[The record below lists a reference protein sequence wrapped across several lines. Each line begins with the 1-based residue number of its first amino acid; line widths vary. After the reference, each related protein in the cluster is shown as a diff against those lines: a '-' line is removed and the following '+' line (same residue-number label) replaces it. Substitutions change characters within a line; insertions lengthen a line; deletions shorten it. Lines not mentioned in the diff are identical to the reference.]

1 MTGFASPIFHR
12 INASML
18 SLFSFVLPF
27 FCLAMGMLKQGQHQC
42 RAAGRFATEY
52 LVQFIRLVPSTV
64 CLAMGLLFFSA
75 AGAMAWEPG
84 PDNYI
89 PVADAGPDRV
99 VRPGA
104 KVKLDGRNSI
114 TRRSGG
120 LNYSWARTGG
130 TPGASVALKRANRKR
145 PKFVADRLVAGDDDV
160 IHIFTLT
167 VRDTSGT
174 AATDTV
180 TITVDAPEIQNFP
193 PVANAGQD
201 QRVASGVVVQLDGR
215 NSSDNEGEIASWS
228 WRRTGG
234 TFGKS
239 VIMTNANTARPRFI
253 ADILPAGA
261 DDVVHVFTLTVTDH
275 DGAVDTDWVWVRVNA
290 PEAPNL
296 PPVANAG
303 PDQVVVSGDTVTLNA
318 SRSSDREGPVSYLW
332 EYSGGTGNGVSMKGT
347 ETWSIISF
355 NTMILPP
362 GAADITYNFTLTVTD
377 NQGLTDTDTVTITA
391 TAPPFPAPVA
401 NAGPDLRVESG
412 DRVTL
417 DGTDSS
423 GGNRSLNYAWARTGG
438 TRGGTVTMTGA
449 NTALATFTAD
459 ILTPGAEDVIHV
471 FTLTVTDNVGA
482 SHADTIM
489 ITVEAPEVPNL
500 PPVANAGQDQIVVS
514 GTTVQLD
521 GSNSSDTDGTI
532 ASWSW
537 ARTGGTRGGTVTM
550 TGANTARPTFIADT
564 LSPGARNITHVF
576 TLRVTDSAGGID
588 TDMVTVTVDA
598 PNLPPVA
605 NAGPDQSV
613 ASGDTVT
620 LNGSGSS
627 DTDGTIASWSWRRT
641 GGTPGRSVVMTDANT
656 ARPHFTTD
664 ILFAGADD
672 VIHGFTLTVTDNN
685 GAINTDWIW
694 ITVKAP
700 TSAPPPYAHA
710 GLDQLVASGATVRLD
725 GRNST
730 TYRNG
735 DLKYSWERTSGT
747 IGSSVELIHAN
758 KKRPTFTAN
767 TLVVGGTDVTHI
779 FTLTVTDSSGA
790 TATDTVTITVDA
802 PNARPV
808 ADPGSDR
815 TVDSGERVTLDGRG
829 TDVDGTIV
837 EYSWSWWTPRQG
849 CTVPLTISGY
859 NSRQLSFT
867 AHVLEPGDD
876 NIVYCLFLRVVDN
889 EDQNSFW
896 KRVNITV
903 NAPNAI
909 PVANAGPDQTVTS
922 GAIVTL
928 DGTGSE
934 DNDGTIAS
942 YTWLRTGGTGNVGVT
957 LGGANTVL
965 PSFTADILAPGAD
978 SVTHIF
984 TLTVI
989 DDSGESTTD
998 TVTIT
1003 VDAPNLPPVANAG
1016 PNQVV
1021 AYGTT
1026 VRLTGVGTDND
1037 GEIASYSWA
1046 RTGGTGGPVTLIN
1059 ANTAQASFT
1068 PNAMAIGA
1076 SGETY
1081 TFTITITDDDGAT
1094 ATDIVTI
1101 TVQSP
1106 FATPVANAGQ
1116 DQSVY
1121 SGATVTLD
1129 GLGSTVDRRRNI
1141 VSYAWLRTG
1150 GTSNVGVT
1158 LIDANTALPSFITNT
1173 LAIGADNVTHVFT
1186 LTVSD
1191 DAGETD
1197 TDTVTITIVAPFAA
1211 PVADAG
1217 EYQSVLS
1224 GTKVTLDGSDSTVD
1238 PSRTIRSWSWTRTG
1252 GTGIDTVALTDANT
1266 ARPNFIADTLTPGA
1280 TNVFHVFT
1288 LKVTDSTGRTDTDT
1302 VTVLIESP
1310 FELPVASAGKDQVFN
1325 GYPYNMTILYLNGT
1339 RSTHD
1344 RRGHLTYAWARTGG
1358 IENHYVSLHDA
1369 NKAKAYIHFDRAP
1382 KGNQDAVHEFTLTVT
1397 DHLGRTSTDTMTITR
1412 PSPARYVIAKAGD
1425 AQYVHSGS
1433 TVTLDGSRT
1442 NHRRQLR
1449 ITSWAWE
1456 EITGS
1461 GHPVTLNNAN
1471 TARPTFTAD
1480 LLAPGDS
1487 PVIRSFS
1494 LTVTDRYGYTD
1505 TDTVRVTI
1513 VSPFENPVANA
1524 GPDQTVISG
1533 ALVSLNG
1540 EGSTFDRRS
1549 TLHSYNWE
1557 QTDGTGSPVTLTNA
1571 NTANPTFIADTLTPG
1586 APDVTHI
1593 FILTVKDST
1602 YNTSTDTVTIT
1613 VQTPFAFPV
1622 ADAGKDQSVPSG
1634 TKVTLD
1640 GNGST
1645 VDSSRTIESWSWTRT
1660 GGTGVHAVSLTDANT
1675 AIPTFIANTLT
1686 PGAKNI
1692 THVFTLSVTD
1702 SAGETDTDTVTIT
1715 VESPFAPTVAHAG
1728 NDQEVLSG
1736 TTVILDGSGSTT
1748 DYRSTGTTTNPHGV
1762 LKYAWARTGGTTG
1775 GSVTLNNASAERPVF
1790 TADSLDAGS
1799 NDVIHIF
1806 TLTVTDEVGGRDTD
1820 TVTITVEAPEAPN
1833 LPPVADAGPDQVV
1846 ASGETHILD
1855 GSGSTDIDGLVTGYH
1870 WWRTGGNHAGWYMG
1884 TVNPPTSGPLW
1895 YIYGGETLK
1904 PGAADLIHEF
1914 NLRVI
1919 DDDGAWSEVDT
1930 VTITTISPFA
1940 APVANAGSDRT
1951 VAAGM
1956 EVILDGT
1963 GSTVDRRRSII
1974 SYNWIRTGGTGGES
1988 IVLTG
1993 ANTARLSFTNNALD
2007 AGADDVT
2014 HVFALTVTDNAGN
2027 SDTDT
2032 VTITV
2037 EAPEVPNLPPVA
2049 NAGQDQIVVSGTT
2062 VQLDGSNSSDTD
2074 GTIAS
2079 WSWTRTGGTG
2089 VHAVALTG
2097 ANTAR
2102 PTFIADTLSPGARNV
2117 THAFTLRVTDSAG
2130 GINTDTVTITVES
2143 PFAPTVAHAGNDQEV
2158 LSGTTVILDGSGSTV
2173 DRHAMIS
2180 YAWVRTGGTQNK
2192 TVALTD
2198 AATAQPSFTAETL
2211 NRGDA
2216 DVTHIFTLTVTDDL
2230 DDSPAD
2236 TDTVTVTV
2244 TAPQFGPLAAN
2255 AGPDRN
2261 VVSGT
2266 QVTLEGSGTATGSG
2280 RVVTYAWT
2288 QTGGDA
2294 ATVTLSDTTVLD
2306 PSFTAQALNR
2316 GDADVTYIFT
2326 LTVRDNKDTPE
2337 ATDMVTI
2344 TVTSPFAAP
2353 VANAGPDQ
2361 TVPSGATVRL
2371 DGRGSTPGTGVTIAF
2386 YDWRS
2391 NWNNPVC
2398 AVPLPLIEPNSAR
2411 PSFTAPTLK
2420 AGDADVIYCFS
2431 LQIEDTG
2438 EDGSDWDDVRVTVTA
2453 PPFPDLEAEAG
2464 PDRNVVSGTQV
2475 TLEGSGTATGSG
2487 RVVTYAWTQTGGDA
2501 ATVTLSDTTVLDPSF
2516 TAQTLNPGD
2525 ADVTYEFTLT
2535 VRDNTVRDN
2544 TVRDNRD
2551 NKDTPEATDMVT
2563 ITVTSPFAAPVANA
2577 GDDQDDVASG
2587 TTVILDGSGST
2598 VDRRAMISYA
2608 WVRTGGTSGASV
2620 LLNDASTALPRFTAD
2635 TLVPGADDVTHVFT
2649 LTVTDEAGETGTD
2662 TVTITVVAPPFDNLI
2677 AIGGTNRLVDSGEV
2691 VLLDGTGSTLTGGGR
2706 VVTYLWT
2713 RTGGTGDS
2721 SVAPSNPTLLQ
2732 TTFTAETLNPGDAS
2746 VTHEFTLRVMDNKD
2760 SATPTYAVTFTVK
2773 APNLPPVANA
2783 GPDLV
2788 VAPGEIFTLD
2798 GSRSTDNDGSIVSYR
2813 WWHIIY
2819 VSSSDSSKLLPLGN
2833 TSTINLTAET
2843 IEPGPYHK
2851 TYETYLLQVVDD
2863 DGVWSNLDAVR
2874 VTVTDPF
2881 EAPIANAGPDQV
2893 VASGATVTLDGS
2905 GSTHDH
2911 RRSVSY
2917 SWEQTDE
2924 SGGSVSLTGAS
2935 TATPGFTANTLAPGA
2950 NDVVHVFTLTVT
2962 DEAGETG
2969 TDIVTITVVAPFAA
2983 PVANAG
2989 DDQSVLSGAEVTLDG
3004 SGSTHDHRRN
3014 ISYSWE
3020 QTDKSGGSV
3029 PLTGAS
3035 TATPG
3040 FTANTLAPGAN
3051 DVVHVFT
3058 LTVTDE
3064 AGETDTDTVTVT
3076 VESPNQPPVANAGP
3090 DLVVAP
3096 GEIFTLDGSRS
3107 TDNDGSIVSYR
3118 WWHVTYVSSSDSSE
3132 LLSLGNTPTIN
3143 LTAKTIEPVPYHKTY
3158 ETYLLQVVDDDGVW
3172 SDIDPVRVTVI
3183 EPFEVPIANAGPD
3196 QVVASGA
3203 TVTLDGSGSTHD
3215 HRRSVSYS
3223 WEQTDESGGSVSLTG
3238 ASTATPGFT
3247 ANTLAPG
3254 ANDVVHIFTLTVTDE
3269 AGETGTDTVTIT
3281 VVAPFAAPVA
3291 NAGDDRSVLSGAEV
3305 TLDGSGSIH
3314 DHRRSVSYSW
3324 EQTDGSG
3331 SLVLLTGANTATPGF
3346 TANTLAPGANNET
3359 YVFTLTVTD
3368 NAGVAN
3374 TDTVRVTVFSPF
3386 EDPVANAGPDQTVI
3400 SGASVSLN
3408 GEGSTF
3414 DRRSTLHSYNWEQM
3428 DGTVSPVTLI
3438 NANTANPTFI
3448 ADTLTP
3454 GAPDVTRIFILTIK
3468 DSTYN
3473 TSTDM
3478 VTITVQTPFAF
3489 PVANAGPDQEVDSGV
3504 IVFLDGSRS
3513 TTGHRSIGTTTD
3525 SDNILNYA
3533 WTRTGGTGDA
3543 SVLLSNASTAL
3554 PSFTADTLFPGADD
3568 VIHIF
3573 TLTVT
3578 NETGH
3583 SNTDTMTV
3591 TVQSP
3596 FVAPIADAGQDLTVA
3611 SGAMVHLGGSGS
3623 TDRDGI
3629 ITYSWARTG
3638 GTSSGASIVL
3648 NDASIALPSFI
3659 ADTLFP
3665 GEDDVI
3671 HIFTLTVT
3679 NEAGHSD
3686 TDTMTVTVQ
3695 SPFVAPVANAGP
3707 DQTVFPGTVV
3717 SLDGSGSTADFR
3729 ARPNYAW
3736 TRTGGTVNVDVNLS
3750 DANTTQTDFTVAP
3763 LENGM
3768 KHATHVFTLTVTD
3781 NETGEISTDTV
3792 TITVESPLVANAGTD
3807 QLVLN
3812 GDIVVLDSSGSA
3824 DRNGTI
3830 ESYAWNRIGGTS
3842 THVPSFS
3849 VFDPGTLIF
3858 KAEPLTGGDAD
3869 VTHIFELTVTNNTGQ
3884 TDTDTVTITVTSG
3897 FGAPVANAGDDQ
3909 VVHSGE
3915 IVYLDASGSLG
3926 LNDDLMTYAWTN
3938 MNETE
3943 DSIILTGADTAQP
3956 SFKANML
3963 DAGSPDVTHV
3973 FSLTVTNGAG
3983 VESEAETMTVTVM
3996 APDVTEDVSETA
4008 QQAAAA
4014 TKVDILVS
4022 APEMTVQEGG
4032 SAAYRVKLGQSPGQ
4046 KVMVEAFSA
4055 HKDITLEQQR
4065 FAFTAENWNE
4075 WQDVKVNTVAD
4086 FDTEKDRAKIE
4097 HRFVTKGMTS
4107 GQSGTITVTLREID
4121 PILSPVGDYLAS
4133 RATAL
4138 LNNQPGLS
4146 DFLKRDETTSD
4157 ENNEFALHATNDRL
4171 TMNGGFIRN
4180 GTWGEITGSYTNSET
4195 GDTKS
4200 VLASFG
4206 VHRKF
4211 SENLLAG
4218 AMLQFDLGDHELP
4231 DQTGAIDGTGWLVGP
4246 YFATRHNSHPLHFEG
4261 RLLYGQSSNDIRFID
4276 RNLGTRTGSFDT
4288 TRMLAQLRME
4298 GEIALTD
4305 RENGSQLL
4313 PYVDAGW
4320 VEEKA
4325 AAFTDTTGNRVPG
4338 QKVSTGQLE
4347 LGSNLRMPVAM
4358 NHGAMTL
4365 TGGLGVIWS
4374 NTKGQH
4380 ITSDTQGRGRGEIG
4394 FSYDLNENVQID
4406 FESFYDGIGTSD
4418 YESYGLSLRAEMK
4431 F

>member
-18 SLFSFVLPF
+18 SLLSFALPF
-27 FCLAMGMLKQGQHQC
+27 FCLAMGMLKQCQYQC

-52 LVQFIRLVPSTV
+52 LVQLIRLVPIRLVPSTV

-130 TPGASVALKRANRKR
+130 TPGASVTLKRANRKR

-160 IHIFTLT
+160 IHTFTLT

-239 VIMTNANTARPRFI
+239 VVMTNANTARPRFI

-261 DDVVHVFTLTVTDH
+261 GDVFHLFTLTVTDH

-318 SRSSDREGPVSYLW
+318 SRSSDREGPVSYFW

-347 ETWSIISF
+347 ETWSIITF

-438 TRGGTVTMTGA
+438 TRGGTVALNGA
-449 NTALATFTAD
+449 NTALTTFTAD

-471 FTLTVTDNVGA
+471 FTLTVTDVVGA
-482 SHADTIM
+482 SHADTVT

-588 TDMVTVTVDA
+588 TDTVTVTVDA

-790 TATDTVTITVDA
+790 TGTDTVTITVDA

-815 TVDSGERVTLDGRG
+815 TVDSGERITLIASG
-829 TDVDGTIV
+829 TDVDGTV
-837 EYSWSWWTPRQG
+837 DEYLWSWWTPRQG

-942 YTWLRTGGTGNVGVT
+942 YAWLRTGGTGNVGVT
-957 LGGANTVL
+957 LDGANTVL

-1076 SGETY
+1076 SDEIY

-1224 GTKVTLDGSDSTVD
+1224 GTKVTLDGRDSTVD

-1288 LKVTDSTGRTDTDT
+1288 LKVTDSAGRTDTDT

-1397 DHLGRTSTDTMTITR
+1397 DHLGRTSTDTVTITR
-1412 PSPARYVIAKAGD
+1412 PSPARYVIARAGD

-1487 PVIRSFS
+1487 PVTRRFS
-1494 LTVTDRYGYTD
+1494 LTVTDEDGYT
-1505 TDTVRVTI
+1505 
-1513 VSPFENPVANA
+1513 
-1524 GPDQTVISG
+1524 G
-1533 ALVSLNG
+1533 
-1540 EGSTFDRRS
+1540 
-1549 TLHSYNWE
+1549 
-1557 QTDGTGSPVTLTNA
+1557 
-1571 NTANPTFIADTLTPG
+1571 
-1586 APDVTHI
+1586 
-1593 FILTVKDST
+1593 
-1602 YNTSTDTVTIT
+1602 TDTVTVT
-1613 VQTPFAFPV
+1613 VTAPPFAAPV
-1622 ADAGKDQSVPSG
+1622 ADAGEDQSVPSG

-1640 GNGST
+1640 GSDST
-1645 VDSSRTIESWSWTRT
+1645 VDSSRTIRSWSWTRT
-1660 GGTGVHAVSLTDANT
+1660 GGTGVHAVALTNANT
-1675 AIPTFIANTLT
+1675 ATPTFTANSLA
-1686 PGAKNI
+1686 PGTKNI
-1692 THVFTLSVTD
+1692 THVFTLSMTD
-1702 SAGETDTDTVTIT
+1702 SAGATDTDTVTVT

-1799 NDVIHIF
+1799 DNVIHVF
-1806 TLTVTDEVGGRDTD
+1806 TLTVTDEVGGTDTD
-1820 TVTITVEAPEAPN
+1820 TVTITVTAP
-1833 LPPVADAGPDQVV
+1833 
-1846 ASGETHILD
+1846 S
-1855 GSGSTDIDGLVTGYH
+1855 
-1870 WWRTGGNHAGWYMG
+1870 
-1884 TVNPPTSGPLW
+1884 
-1895 YIYGGETLK
+1895 
-1904 PGAADLIHEF
+1904 F
-1914 NLRVI
+1914 VI
-1919 DDDGAWSEVDT
+1919 
-1930 VTITTISPFA
+1930 
-1940 APVANAGSDRT
+1940 PVANAGPDRT

-1963 GSTVDRRRSII
+1963 GSTVDHHGTIM
-1974 SYNWIRTGGTGGES
+1974 SYAWKRTGGTS
-1988 IVLTG
+1988 VDTVFLTG
-1993 ANTARLSFTNNALD
+1993 ANTISPVFTADALD
-2007 AGADDVT
+2007 AEAADVT
-2014 HVFALTVTDNAGN
+2014 HVFELTVTNNVGN
-2027 SDTDT
+2027 FDTDT

-2037 EAPEVPNLPPVA
+2037 KAPEYHNPRPVPNAGPDQVVASGATVQLDGSGSLGGVGSLAYTWNHYNSVVLNNPNTAYPSFTAPTLPIDTINDVIYVFYLAVTDDLGQKSRYDTVLIQVKAPGNPNYWYAHPNLPPVA
-2049 NAGQDQIVVSGTT
+2049 NAGPDQVVASGAT
-2062 VQLDGSNSSDTD
+2062 VQLDGSGSSDDWDSLGYGLSLDWGARTSGIIGNSIVLSPRFSAVRPSFEAEVLAPGAAD
-2074 GTIAS
+2074 VTHTFILTVRDRQGAVDSDMMTVTIVAPFAAPPVADAGLDQVVDSGEIVSLDGSRSTTGHRSIGTITGPDNILNYAWTRTGGTSGASVLLNDASTALPSFTADTLVPDADNVIHVFTLTVTNEAGETDTDIVKITVIAPIAEPVANAGDDQLVSSGAEVTLDGNDSTVDSSRTIRS

-2089 VHAVALTG
+2089 VHTVALTN
-2097 ANTAR
+2097 ANTAT
-2102 PTFIADTLSPGARNV
+2102 PTFTANSLAPGTKNITHVFTLSVRDSGGE
-2117 THAFTLRVTDSAG
+2117 TD
-2130 GINTDTVTITVES
+2130 TDTVTITVES

-2158 LSGTTVILDGSGSTV
+2158 LSGTTVILDGSGSTTDYRNTGTTTNPHGV
-2173 DRHAMIS
+2173 LK
-2180 YAWVRTGGTQNK
+2180 YAWARTGGTTGGSVTLNNANAERP
-2192 TVALTD
+2192 V
-2198 AATAQPSFTAETL
+2198 FTADSL
-2211 NRGDA
+2211 DA
-2216 DVTHIFTLTVTDDL
+2216 GSDDVIHIFTLTVTDK
-2230 DDSPAD
+2230 
-2236 TDTVTVTV
+2236 V
-2244 TAPQFGPLAAN
+2244 
-2255 AGPDRN
+2255 
-2261 VVSGT
+2261 
-2266 QVTLEGSGTATGSG
+2266 
-2280 RVVTYAWT
+2280 
-2288 QTGGDA
+2288 
-2294 ATVTLSDTTVLD
+2294 
-2306 PSFTAQALNR
+2306 
-2316 GDADVTYIFT
+2316 
-2326 LTVRDNKDTPE
+2326 
-2337 ATDMVTI
+2337 
-2344 TVTSPFAAP
+2344 
-2353 VANAGPDQ
+2353 
-2361 TVPSGATVRL
+2361 
-2371 DGRGSTPGTGVTIAF
+2371 
-2386 YDWRS
+2386 
-2391 NWNNPVC
+2391 
-2398 AVPLPLIEPNSAR
+2398 
-2411 PSFTAPTLK
+2411 
-2420 AGDADVIYCFS
+2420 
-2431 LQIEDTG
+2431 
-2438 EDGSDWDDVRVTVTA
+2438 
-2453 PPFPDLEAEAG
+2453 
-2464 PDRNVVSGTQV
+2464 
-2475 TLEGSGTATGSG
+2475 
-2487 RVVTYAWTQTGGDA
+2487 
-2501 ATVTLSDTTVLDPSF
+2501 
-2516 TAQTLNPGD
+2516 
-2525 ADVTYEFTLT
+2525 
-2535 VRDNTVRDN
+2535 
-2544 TVRDNRD
+2544 
-2551 NKDTPEATDMVT
+2551 
-2563 ITVTSPFAAPVANA
+2563 
-2577 GDDQDDVASG
+2577 
-2587 TTVILDGSGST
+2587 
-2598 VDRRAMISYA
+2598 
-2608 WVRTGGTSGASV
+2608 
-2620 LLNDASTALPRFTAD
+2620 
-2635 TLVPGADDVTHVFT
+2635 
-2649 LTVTDEAGETGTD
+2649 
-2662 TVTITVVAPPFDNLI
+2662 
-2677 AIGGTNRLVDSGEV
+2677 
-2691 VLLDGTGSTLTGGGR
+2691 GGR
-2706 VVTYLWT
+2706 
-2713 RTGGTGDS
+2713 
-2721 SVAPSNPTLLQ
+2721 
-2732 TTFTAETLNPGDAS
+2732 
-2746 VTHEFTLRVMDNKD
+2746 
-2760 SATPTYAVTFTVK
+2760 
-2773 APNLPPVANA
+2773 
-2783 GPDLV
+2783 
-2788 VAPGEIFTLD
+2788 
-2798 GSRSTDNDGSIVSYR
+2798 
-2813 WWHIIY
+2813 
-2819 VSSSDSSKLLPLGN
+2819 
-2833 TSTINLTAET
+2833 
-2843 IEPGPYHK
+2843 
-2851 TYETYLLQVVDD
+2851 
-2863 DGVWSNLDAVR
+2863 
-2874 VTVTDPF
+2874 
-2881 EAPIANAGPDQV
+2881 
-2893 VASGATVTLDGS
+2893 
-2905 GSTHDH
+2905 
-2911 RRSVSY
+2911 
-2917 SWEQTDE
+2917 
-2924 SGGSVSLTGAS
+2924 
-2935 TATPGFTANTLAPGA
+2935 
-2950 NDVVHVFTLTVT
+2950 
-2962 DEAGETG
+2962 
-2969 TDIVTITVVAPFAA
+2969 
-2983 PVANAG
+2983 
-2989 DDQSVLSGAEVTLDG
+2989 
-3004 SGSTHDHRRN
+3004 
-3014 ISYSWE
+3014 
-3020 QTDKSGGSV
+3020 
-3029 PLTGAS
+3029 
-3035 TATPG
+3035 
-3040 FTANTLAPGAN
+3040 
-3051 DVVHVFT
+3051 
-3058 LTVTDE
+3058 
-3064 AGETDTDTVTVT
+3064 DTDTVTVT

-3096 GEIFTLDGSRS
+3096 GEIFTLDGSGS
-3107 TDNDGSIVSYR
+3107 TDSDGSIVSYR
-3118 WWHVTYVSSSDSSE
+3118 WWQVTYVSSSDSSE

-3158 ETYLLQVVDDDGVW
+3158 ETYLLQVADDDGVW
-3172 SDIDPVRVTVI
+3172 SDIDSVRVTVI

-3269 AGETGTDTVTIT
+3269 AGETDTDTVTVTVESPNQLPVANAGPDLVVAPGETFTLDGSGSTDSDGSITGYYWWHYTYISSSDNWKFRYLGFSRTPTWNLTAETPESNPADKTYYHLRVVDDDGDLSRFDAVRVTVIEPFEVPIANAGPDQVVASGATVTLDGSGSTHDHRKSVSYNWEQTDESGGSVSLTGASTATPGFTANTLAPGANDVVHVFTLTVTDETGETGTDTVTIT

-3291 NAGDDRSVLSGAEV
+3291 NAGDDRSVLSGAEI
-3305 TLDGSGSIH
+3305 TLDGSGSTH
-3314 DHRRSVSYSW
+3314 DHRRNISYSW

-3331 SLVLLTGANTATPGF
+3331 GSVLLTGANTATPGF

-3596 FVAPIADAGQDLTVA
+3596 FVAPIADAGPDLTVA

-3638 GTSSGASIVL
+3638 GTSSGASVVL

-3659 ADTLFP
+3659 TDTLFP
-3665 GEDDVI
+3665 GADDVI

-3750 DANTTQTDFTVAP
+3750 DANTIQTDFTVAP

-3781 NETGEISTDTV
+3781 NETGGISTDTV

-3915 IVYLDASGSLG
+3915 IVYLDASGSLD

-3956 SFKANML
+3956 SFKANTL
-3963 DAGSPDVTHV
+3963 AAGSPDVTHV

-4065 FAFTAENWNE
+4065 FAFTTENWNE

-4146 DFLKRDETTSD
+4146 DFLKRDETASD

-4246 YFATRHNSHPLHFEG
+4246 YFAARHNSHPLHFEG

-4276 RNLGTRTGSFDT
+4276 RKLGTRTGSFDT

>member
-18 SLFSFVLPF
+18 SFALPF
-27 FCLAMGMLKQGQHQC
+27 FCLAMGMLKQCQYQC

-52 LVQFIRLVPSTV
+52 LVQLIRLVPIRLVPSTV

-239 VIMTNANTARPRFI
+239 VLMTNANTARPRFI

-275 DGAVDTDWVWVRVNA
+275 DGAIDTDWVWVRVNA

-318 SRSSDREGPVSYLW
+318 SRSSDRDGPVSYFWEYSGGTGNGVSMKGTETWSIISFNTMILPPGAADITYNFTLTVTDNQGLTDTDTVTITATAPPFPAPVANAGPDLRVESGDRVTLDGTDSSGGNRSLNYAWARTGGTRGGSVTMTGANTALPTFTADILTPDAEDVIHVFTLTVTDVVGASHADTVTITVEAPEAPNLPPVANAGPDQVVVSGDIVTLNGSRSSDRDGPVSYLW

-438 TRGGTVTMTGA
+438 TRGGSVTMTGA
-449 NTALATFTAD
+449 NTALPTFTAD

-471 FTLTVTDNVGA
+471 FTLTVTDDVGV
-482 SHADTIM
+482 SHADTVT
-489 ITVEAPEVPNL
+489 ITVEAPEAQNL
-500 PPVANAGQDQIVVS
+500 PPVADAGPDQVVAS
-514 GTTVQLD
+514 GETHILD
-521 GSNSSDTDGTI
+521 GSGSTDIDGLVTGYH
-532 ASWSW
+532 WW
-537 ARTGGTRGGTVTM
+537 RTGGNHAGWYMGTV
-550 TGANTARPTFIADT
+550 NPPTSGPLWYIYGGET
-564 LSPGARNITHVF
+564 LKPGAADLIHEFN
-576 TLRVTDSAGGID
+576 LRVID
-588 TDMVTVTVDA
+588 DDGAWSEVDTVTITTISPFA
-598 PNLPPVA
+598 APVA
-605 NAGPDQSV
+605 NAG
-613 ASGDTVT
+613 
-620 LNGSGSS
+620 
-627 DTDGTIASWSWRRT
+627 
-641 GGTPGRSVVMTDANT
+641 
-656 ARPHFTTD
+656 
-664 ILFAGADD
+664 
-672 VIHGFTLTVTDNN
+672 
-685 GAINTDWIW
+685 
-694 ITVKAP
+694 
-700 TSAPPPYAHA
+700 
-710 GLDQLVASGATVRLD
+710 
-725 GRNST
+725 
-730 TYRNG
+730 
-735 DLKYSWERTSGT
+735 
-747 IGSSVELIHAN
+747 
-758 KKRPTFTAN
+758 
-767 TLVVGGTDVTHI
+767 
-779 FTLTVTDSSGA
+779 
-790 TATDTVTITVDA
+790 
-802 PNARPV
+802 
-808 ADPGSDR
+808 SDR
-815 TVDSGERVTLDGRG
+815 TV
-829 TDVDGTIV
+829 
-837 EYSWSWWTPRQG
+837 
-849 CTVPLTISGY
+849 
-859 NSRQLSFT
+859 
-867 AHVLEPGDD
+867 A
-876 NIVYCLFLRVVDN
+876 
-889 EDQNSFW
+889 
-896 KRVNITV
+896 
-903 NAPNAI
+903 
-909 PVANAGPDQTVTS
+909 AGMEV
-922 GAIVTL
+922 IL
-928 DGTGSE
+928 DGT
-934 DNDGTIAS
+934 
-942 YTWLRTGGTGNVGVT
+942 
-957 LGGANTVL
+957 
-965 PSFTADILAPGAD
+965 
-978 SVTHIF
+978 
-984 TLTVI
+984 
-989 DDSGESTTD
+989 
-998 TVTIT
+998 
-1003 VDAPNLPPVANAG
+1003 
-1016 PNQVV
+1016 
-1021 AYGTT
+1021 
-1026 VRLTGVGTDND
+1026 
-1037 GEIASYSWA
+1037 
-1046 RTGGTGGPVTLIN
+1046 
-1059 ANTAQASFT
+1059 
-1068 PNAMAIGA
+1068 
-1076 SGETY
+1076 
-1081 TFTITITDDDGAT
+1081 
-1094 ATDIVTI
+1094 
-1101 TVQSP
+1101 
-1106 FATPVANAGQ
+1106 
-1116 DQSVY
+1116 
-1121 SGATVTLD
+1121 
-1129 GLGSTVDRRRNI
+1129 GSTVDRRRSI
-1141 VSYAWLRTG
+1141 ISYNW
-1150 GTSNVGVT
+1150 
-1158 LIDANTALPSFITNT
+1158 I
-1173 LAIGADNVTHVFT
+1173 
-1186 LTVSD
+1186 
-1191 DAGETD
+1191 
-1197 TDTVTITIVAPFAA
+1197 
-1211 PVADAG
+1211 
-1217 EYQSVLS
+1217 
-1224 GTKVTLDGSDSTVD
+1224 
-1238 PSRTIRSWSWTRTG
+1238 RTG
-1252 GTGIDTVALTDANT
+1252 GTGGESIVLTGANT
-1266 ARPNFIADTLTPGA
+1266 ARLSFINNALDAGADDVT
-1280 TNVFHVFT
+1280 HVF
-1288 LKVTDSTGRTDTDT
+1288 
-1302 VTVLIESP
+1302 
-1310 FELPVASAGKDQVFN
+1310 A
-1325 GYPYNMTILYLNGT
+1325 
-1339 RSTHD
+1339 
-1344 RRGHLTYAWARTGG
+1344 
-1358 IENHYVSLHDA
+1358 
-1369 NKAKAYIHFDRAP
+1369 
-1382 KGNQDAVHEFTLTVT
+1382 LTVT
-1397 DHLGRTSTDTMTITR
+1397 D
-1412 PSPARYVIAKAGD
+1412 
-1425 AQYVHSGS
+1425 
-1433 TVTLDGSRT
+1433 
-1442 NHRRQLR
+1442 
-1449 ITSWAWE
+1449 
-1456 EITGS
+1456 
-1461 GHPVTLNNAN
+1461 
-1471 TARPTFTAD
+1471 
-1480 LLAPGDS
+1480 
-1487 PVIRSFS
+1487 
-1494 LTVTDRYGYTD
+1494 
-1505 TDTVRVTI
+1505 
-1513 VSPFENPVANA
+1513 NA
-1524 GPDQTVISG
+1524 GNS
-1533 ALVSLNG
+1533 
-1540 EGSTFDRRS
+1540 
-1549 TLHSYNWE
+1549 
-1557 QTDGTGSPVTLTNA
+1557 
-1571 NTANPTFIADTLTPG
+1571 
-1586 APDVTHI
+1586 
-1593 FILTVKDST
+1593 
-1602 YNTSTDTVTIT
+1602 
-1613 VQTPFAFPV
+1613 
-1622 ADAGKDQSVPSG
+1622 
-1634 TKVTLD
+1634 
-1640 GNGST
+1640 
-1645 VDSSRTIESWSWTRT
+1645 
-1660 GGTGVHAVSLTDANT
+1660 
-1675 AIPTFIANTLT
+1675 
-1686 PGAKNI
+1686 
-1692 THVFTLSVTD
+1692 
-1702 SAGETDTDTVTIT
+1702 
-1715 VESPFAPTVAHAG
+1715 
-1728 NDQEVLSG
+1728 
-1736 TTVILDGSGSTT
+1736 
-1748 DYRSTGTTTNPHGV
+1748 
-1762 LKYAWARTGGTTG
+1762 
-1775 GSVTLNNASAERPVF
+1775 
-1790 TADSLDAGS
+1790 
-1799 NDVIHIF
+1799 
-1806 TLTVTDEVGGRDTD
+1806 DTD

-1993 ANTARLSFTNNALD
+1993 ADTARLSFTNNALD

-2117 THAFTLRVTDSAG
+2117 THVFTLRVTDSAG
-2130 GINTDTVTITVES
+2130 GIDTDTVTITVES

-2158 LSGTTVILDGSGSTV
+2158 L
-2173 DRHAMIS
+2173 
-2180 YAWVRTGGTQNK
+2180 
-2192 TVALTD
+2192 
-2198 AATAQPSFTAETL
+2198 
-2211 NRGDA
+2211 
-2216 DVTHIFTLTVTDDL
+2216 
-2230 DDSPAD
+2230 
-2236 TDTVTVTV
+2236 
-2244 TAPQFGPLAAN
+2244 
-2255 AGPDRN
+2255 
-2261 VVSGT
+2261 
-2266 QVTLEGSGTATGSG
+2266 
-2280 RVVTYAWT
+2280 
-2288 QTGGDA
+2288 
-2294 ATVTLSDTTVLD
+2294 
-2306 PSFTAQALNR
+2306 
-2316 GDADVTYIFT
+2316 
-2326 LTVRDNKDTPE
+2326 
-2337 ATDMVTI
+2337 
-2344 TVTSPFAAP
+2344 
-2353 VANAGPDQ
+2353 
-2361 TVPSGATVRL
+2361 
-2371 DGRGSTPGTGVTIAF
+2371 
-2386 YDWRS
+2386 
-2391 NWNNPVC
+2391 
-2398 AVPLPLIEPNSAR
+2398 
-2411 PSFTAPTLK
+2411 
-2420 AGDADVIYCFS
+2420 
-2431 LQIEDTG
+2431 
-2438 EDGSDWDDVRVTVTA
+2438 
-2453 PPFPDLEAEAG
+2453 
-2464 PDRNVVSGTQV
+2464 
-2475 TLEGSGTATGSG
+2475 
-2487 RVVTYAWTQTGGDA
+2487 
-2501 ATVTLSDTTVLDPSF
+2501 
-2516 TAQTLNPGD
+2516 
-2525 ADVTYEFTLT
+2525 
-2535 VRDNTVRDN
+2535 
-2544 TVRDNRD
+2544 
-2551 NKDTPEATDMVT
+2551 
-2563 ITVTSPFAAPVANA
+2563 
-2577 GDDQDDVASG
+2577 SG

-2620 LLNDASTALPRFTAD
+2620 LLNDASTALPSFTAD

-2721 SVAPSNPTLLQ
+2721 SVAPSNPALLQ

-2813 WWHIIY
+2813 WWHITY

-2833 TSTINLTAET
+2833 TPTINLTAET

-2851 TYETYLLQVVDD
+2851 TYETYLLQVVDN

-2874 VTVTDPF
+2874 VTVIEPF

-2911 RRSVSY
+2911 RRSV
-2917 SWEQTDE
+2917 
-2924 SGGSVSLTGAS
+2924 
-2935 TATPGFTANTLAPGA
+2935 
-2950 NDVVHVFTLTVT
+2950 
-2962 DEAGETG
+2962 
-2969 TDIVTITVVAPFAA
+2969 
-2983 PVANAG
+2983 
-2989 DDQSVLSGAEVTLDG
+2989 
-3004 SGSTHDHRRN
+3004 
-3014 ISYSWE
+3014 SYSWE

-3118 WWHVTYVSSSDSSE
+3118 WWHITYVSSSDSSE
-3132 LLSLGNTPTIN
+3132 LLPLGNTPTIN
-3143 LTAKTIEPVPYHKTY
+3143 LTAETIEPGPYHKTY

-3172 SDIDPVRVTVI
+3172 SDYDAVRVTVI
-3183 EPFEVPIANAGPD
+3183 EPFEAPIANAGPD

-3223 WEQTDESGGSVSLTG
+3223 WEQTDESGGSVPLTG

-3254 ANDVVHIFTLTVTDE
+3254 ANDVVHVFTLTVTDE

-3314 DHRRSVSYSW
+3314 DYRRNISYSW

-3331 SLVLLTGANTATPGF
+3331 GLVLLTGANTATPGF
-3346 TANTLAPGANNET
+3346 TANRLAPGANNET

-3428 DGTVSPVTLI
+3428 DGTGSPVTLI

-3454 GAPDVTRIFILTIK
+3454 GAPDVTHIFILTIK

-3504 IVFLDGSRS
+3504 IVSLDGSRS
-3513 TTGHRSIGTTTD
+3513 TTGRRSIGTTTG

-3533 WTRTGGTGDA
+3533 WTRTGGTSGV

-3568 VIHIF
+3568 VTHIF

-3583 SNTDTMTV
+3583 SDTDTMIV
-3591 TVQSP
+3591 TVESP
-3596 FVAPIADAGQDLTVA
+3596 FMAPIADAGPDLTVA
-3611 SGAMVHLGGSGS
+3611 SGAMVHLDGSGS

-3638 GTSSGASIVL
+3638 GTGSGASVVL
-3648 NDASIALPSFI
+3648 SDASVALPRFT

-3665 GEDDVI
+3665 GVDDVT

-3679 NEAGHSD
+3679 NETGHSD
-3686 TDTMTVTVQ
+3686 TDTMIVTVQ

-3729 ARPNYAW
+3729 ARPNYTW
-3736 TRTGGTVNVDVNLS
+3736 TRTGGTVNVGVNLS
-3750 DANTTQTDFTVAP
+3750 DANTIQTDFTVAP

-3781 NETGEISTDTV
+3781 NETGGISTDIV
-3792 TITVESPLVANAGTD
+3792 TITVESPLVANAGKD

-3849 VFDPGTLIF
+3849 VFDPGALIF

-3926 LNDDLMTYAWTN
+3926 LNDDLITYAWTN

-3943 DSIILTGADTAQP
+3943 DSIILTGVDTAQP
-3956 SFKANML
+3956 SFKANTL
-3963 DAGSPDVTHV
+3963 VAGSPDVTHV

-4022 APEMTVQEGG
+4022 APEMTVQEGE
-4032 SAAYRVKLGQSPGQ
+4032 SATYQVKLDQSPGQ

-4086 FDTEKDRAKIE
+4086 FDTENDRAKIE

-4107 GQSGTITVTLREID
+4107 GQSGTITVTLHEID
-4121 PILSPVGDYLAS
+4121 PILSPVGNYLVS

-4171 TMNGGFIRN
+4171 TLNGGFIRN

-4218 AMLQFDLGDHELP
+4218 AMLQFDLADHELP

-4246 YFATRHNSHPLHFEG
+4246 YFAARHNSHPLHFEG

>member
-18 SLFSFVLPF
+18 SLLSFALPF
-27 FCLAMGMLKQGQHQC
+27 FCLAMGMLKQCQYQC
-42 RAAGRFATEY
+42 RAAGGFATEY
-52 LVQFIRLVPSTV
+52 LVQLIRLVPIRLVPSTV

-180 TITVDAPEIQNFP
+180 TITVDAPEIRNFP

-239 VIMTNANTARPRFI
+239 VVMTNANTARPRFI

-261 DDVVHVFTLTVTDH
+261 GDVFHLFTLTVTDH

-318 SRSSDREGPVSYLW
+318 SRSSDREGPVSYFW

-347 ETWSIISF
+347 ETWSIITF

-438 TRGGTVTMTGA
+438 TRGGTVALNGA
-449 NTALATFTAD
+449 NTALTTFTAD

-471 FTLTVTDNVGA
+471 FTLTVTDVVGA
-482 SHADTIM
+482 SHADTVTITVEAPEVPNLPPVANAGQDQIVVSGTTVQLDGSNSSDTDGTIASWSWARTGGTRGGTVTM
-489 ITVEAPEVPNL
+489 TGANTARPTFIADTLSPGTRNITHVFTLRVTDSAGGIDTDTVTVTVDAPNLPPVANAGPDQSVASGDTVTLNGSGSSDTDGTIASWSWARTGGTRGSTVTMTGANTARPTFIADTLSPGARNITHVFTLRVTDSAGGIDTDTVTVTVDATNLPPVANAGPDQSVASGDTVTLNGSGSSDTDGTIASWSWRRTGGTFGKSVVMTNANTARPRFIADILPAGAGDVFHLFTLTVTDHDGAVDTDWVWVRVNAPEAPNLPPVANAGPDQVVVSGDTVTLNASRSSDREGPVSYFWEYSGGTGNGVSMKGTETWSIITFNTMILPPGAADITYNFTLTVTDNQGLTDTDTVTITATAPPFPAPVANAGPDLRVESGDRVTLDGTDSSGGNRSLNYAWARTGGTRGGSVALNGANTALTTFTADILTPGAEDVIHVFTLTVTDVVGASHADTVTITVEAPEVPNL

-576 TLRVTDSAGGID
+576 TLRVTDSAG
-588 TDMVTVTVDA
+588 A
-598 PNLPPVA
+598 
-605 NAGPDQSV
+605 
-613 ASGDTVT
+613 
-620 LNGSGSS
+620 
-627 DTDGTIASWSWRRT
+627 
-641 GGTPGRSVVMTDANT
+641 
-656 ARPHFTTD
+656 
-664 ILFAGADD
+664 
-672 VIHGFTLTVTDNN
+672 
-685 GAINTDWIW
+685 
-694 ITVKAP
+694 
-700 TSAPPPYAHA
+700 
-710 GLDQLVASGATVRLD
+710 
-725 GRNST
+725 
-730 TYRNG
+730 
-735 DLKYSWERTSGT
+735 
-747 IGSSVELIHAN
+747 
-758 KKRPTFTAN
+758 
-767 TLVVGGTDVTHI
+767 
-779 FTLTVTDSSGA
+779 
-790 TATDTVTITVDA
+790 
-802 PNARPV
+802 
-808 ADPGSDR
+808 
-815 TVDSGERVTLDGRG
+815 
-829 TDVDGTIV
+829 
-837 EYSWSWWTPRQG
+837 
-849 CTVPLTISGY
+849 
-859 NSRQLSFT
+859 
-867 AHVLEPGDD
+867 
-876 NIVYCLFLRVVDN
+876 
-889 EDQNSFW
+889 
-896 KRVNITV
+896 
-903 NAPNAI
+903 
-909 PVANAGPDQTVTS
+909 
-922 GAIVTL
+922 
-928 DGTGSE
+928 
-934 DNDGTIAS
+934 
-942 YTWLRTGGTGNVGVT
+942 
-957 LGGANTVL
+957 
-965 PSFTADILAPGAD
+965 
-978 SVTHIF
+978 
-984 TLTVI
+984 
-989 DDSGESTTD
+989 
-998 TVTIT
+998 
-1003 VDAPNLPPVANAG
+1003 
-1016 PNQVV
+1016 
-1021 AYGTT
+1021 
-1026 VRLTGVGTDND
+1026 
-1037 GEIASYSWA
+1037 
-1046 RTGGTGGPVTLIN
+1046 
-1059 ANTAQASFT
+1059 
-1068 PNAMAIGA
+1068 
-1076 SGETY
+1076 
-1081 TFTITITDDDGAT
+1081 
-1094 ATDIVTI
+1094 
-1101 TVQSP
+1101 
-1106 FATPVANAGQ
+1106 
-1116 DQSVY
+1116 
-1121 SGATVTLD
+1121 
-1129 GLGSTVDRRRNI
+1129 
-1141 VSYAWLRTG
+1141 
-1150 GTSNVGVT
+1150 
-1158 LIDANTALPSFITNT
+1158 
-1173 LAIGADNVTHVFT
+1173 
-1186 LTVSD
+1186 
-1191 DAGETD
+1191 
-1197 TDTVTITIVAPFAA
+1197 
-1211 PVADAG
+1211 
-1217 EYQSVLS
+1217 
-1224 GTKVTLDGSDSTVD
+1224 
-1238 PSRTIRSWSWTRTG
+1238 
-1252 GTGIDTVALTDANT
+1252 
-1266 ARPNFIADTLTPGA
+1266 
-1280 TNVFHVFT
+1280 
-1288 LKVTDSTGRTDTDT
+1288 TDTDT
-1302 VTVLIESP
+1302 VTV
-1310 FELPVASAGKDQVFN
+1310 
-1325 GYPYNMTILYLNGT
+1325 
-1339 RSTHD
+1339 
-1344 RRGHLTYAWARTGG
+1344 
-1358 IENHYVSLHDA
+1358 
-1369 NKAKAYIHFDRAP
+1369 
-1382 KGNQDAVHEFTLTVT
+1382 
-1397 DHLGRTSTDTMTITR
+1397 
-1412 PSPARYVIAKAGD
+1412 
-1425 AQYVHSGS
+1425 
-1433 TVTLDGSRT
+1433 
-1442 NHRRQLR
+1442 
-1449 ITSWAWE
+1449 
-1456 EITGS
+1456 
-1461 GHPVTLNNAN
+1461 
-1471 TARPTFTAD
+1471 
-1480 LLAPGDS
+1480 
-1487 PVIRSFS
+1487 
-1494 LTVTDRYGYTD
+1494 
-1505 TDTVRVTI
+1505 
-1513 VSPFENPVANA
+1513 
-1524 GPDQTVISG
+1524 
-1533 ALVSLNG
+1533 
-1540 EGSTFDRRS
+1540 
-1549 TLHSYNWE
+1549 
-1557 QTDGTGSPVTLTNA
+1557 
-1571 NTANPTFIADTLTPG
+1571 
-1586 APDVTHI
+1586 
-1593 FILTVKDST
+1593 
-1602 YNTSTDTVTIT
+1602 
-1613 VQTPFAFPV
+1613 
-1622 ADAGKDQSVPSG
+1622 
-1634 TKVTLD
+1634 
-1640 GNGST
+1640 
-1645 VDSSRTIESWSWTRT
+1645 
-1660 GGTGVHAVSLTDANT
+1660 
-1675 AIPTFIANTLT
+1675 
-1686 PGAKNI
+1686 
-1692 THVFTLSVTD
+1692 
-1702 SAGETDTDTVTIT
+1702 T

-1799 NDVIHIF
+1799 DNVIHVF
-1806 TLTVTDEVGGRDTD
+1806 TLTVTDEVGGTDTD
-1820 TVTITVEAPEAPN
+1820 TVTITVTAP
-1833 LPPVADAGPDQVV
+1833 
-1846 ASGETHILD
+1846 S
-1855 GSGSTDIDGLVTGYH
+1855 
-1870 WWRTGGNHAGWYMG
+1870 
-1884 TVNPPTSGPLW
+1884 
-1895 YIYGGETLK
+1895 
-1904 PGAADLIHEF
+1904 F
-1914 NLRVI
+1914 VI
-1919 DDDGAWSEVDT
+1919 
-1930 VTITTISPFA
+1930 
-1940 APVANAGSDRT
+1940 PVANAGPDRT

-1963 GSTVDRRRSII
+1963 GSTVDHHGTIM
-1974 SYNWIRTGGTGGES
+1974 SYAWKRTGGTS
-1988 IVLTG
+1988 VDTVFLTG
-1993 ANTARLSFTNNALD
+1993 ANTISPVFTADALD
-2007 AGADDVT
+2007 AEAADVT
-2014 HVFALTVTDNAGN
+2014 HVFELTVTNNVGN
-2027 SDTDT
+2027 FDTDT

-2037 EAPEVPNLPPVA
+2037 KAPEYHNPRPVPNAGPDQVVASGATVQLDGSGSLGGVGSLAYTWNHYNSVVLNNPNTAYPSFTAPTLPIDTINDVIYVFYLGVTDDLGQKSRYDAVLIQVKAPGNPNYWYAHPNLPPVA
-2049 NAGQDQIVVSGTT
+2049 NAGPDQVVASGAT
-2062 VQLDGSNSSDTD
+2062 VQLDGSGSSDDWDSLGYGLSLDWGARTSGIIGNSIVLSPRFSAVRPSFEAEVLAPGAAD
-2074 GTIAS
+2074 VTHTFILTVRDRHGAVDSDMMTVTIVAPFAAPPVADAGLDQVVDSGEIVSLDGSRSTTGHRSIGTITGPDNILNYAWTRTGGTSGASVLLNDASTALPSFTADTLVPDADNVIHVFTLTVTNEAGETDTDIVKITVIAPIAEPVANAGDDQLVSSGAEVTLDGNDSTVDSSRTIRS

-2089 VHAVALTG
+2089 VHTVALTN
-2097 ANTAR
+2097 ANTAT
-2102 PTFIADTLSPGARNV
+2102 PTFTANSLAPGTKNITHVFTLSVRDSGGE
-2117 THAFTLRVTDSAG
+2117 TD
-2130 GINTDTVTITVES
+2130 TDTVTITVES

-2158 LSGTTVILDGSGSTV
+2158 LSGTTVILDGSGSTTDYRNTGTTTNPHGV
-2173 DRHAMIS
+2173 LK
-2180 YAWVRTGGTQNK
+2180 YAWARTGGTTGGSVTLNNASAERP
-2192 TVALTD
+2192 V
-2198 AATAQPSFTAETL
+2198 FTADSL
-2211 NRGDA
+2211 DA
-2216 DVTHIFTLTVTDDL
+2216 GSDDVIHIFTLTVTDK
-2230 DDSPAD
+2230 
-2236 TDTVTVTV
+2236 V
-2244 TAPQFGPLAAN
+2244 
-2255 AGPDRN
+2255 
-2261 VVSGT
+2261 
-2266 QVTLEGSGTATGSG
+2266 
-2280 RVVTYAWT
+2280 
-2288 QTGGDA
+2288 
-2294 ATVTLSDTTVLD
+2294 
-2306 PSFTAQALNR
+2306 
-2316 GDADVTYIFT
+2316 
-2326 LTVRDNKDTPE
+2326 
-2337 ATDMVTI
+2337 
-2344 TVTSPFAAP
+2344 
-2353 VANAGPDQ
+2353 
-2361 TVPSGATVRL
+2361 
-2371 DGRGSTPGTGVTIAF
+2371 
-2386 YDWRS
+2386 
-2391 NWNNPVC
+2391 
-2398 AVPLPLIEPNSAR
+2398 
-2411 PSFTAPTLK
+2411 
-2420 AGDADVIYCFS
+2420 
-2431 LQIEDTG
+2431 
-2438 EDGSDWDDVRVTVTA
+2438 
-2453 PPFPDLEAEAG
+2453 
-2464 PDRNVVSGTQV
+2464 
-2475 TLEGSGTATGSG
+2475 
-2487 RVVTYAWTQTGGDA
+2487 
-2501 ATVTLSDTTVLDPSF
+2501 
-2516 TAQTLNPGD
+2516 
-2525 ADVTYEFTLT
+2525 
-2535 VRDNTVRDN
+2535 
-2544 TVRDNRD
+2544 
-2551 NKDTPEATDMVT
+2551 
-2563 ITVTSPFAAPVANA
+2563 
-2577 GDDQDDVASG
+2577 
-2587 TTVILDGSGST
+2587 
-2598 VDRRAMISYA
+2598 
-2608 WVRTGGTSGASV
+2608 
-2620 LLNDASTALPRFTAD
+2620 
-2635 TLVPGADDVTHVFT
+2635 
-2649 LTVTDEAGETGTD
+2649 
-2662 TVTITVVAPPFDNLI
+2662 
-2677 AIGGTNRLVDSGEV
+2677 
-2691 VLLDGTGSTLTGGGR
+2691 GGR
-2706 VVTYLWT
+2706 
-2713 RTGGTGDS
+2713 
-2721 SVAPSNPTLLQ
+2721 
-2732 TTFTAETLNPGDAS
+2732 
-2746 VTHEFTLRVMDNKD
+2746 
-2760 SATPTYAVTFTVK
+2760 
-2773 APNLPPVANA
+2773 
-2783 GPDLV
+2783 
-2788 VAPGEIFTLD
+2788 
-2798 GSRSTDNDGSIVSYR
+2798 
-2813 WWHIIY
+2813 
-2819 VSSSDSSKLLPLGN
+2819 
-2833 TSTINLTAET
+2833 
-2843 IEPGPYHK
+2843 
-2851 TYETYLLQVVDD
+2851 
-2863 DGVWSNLDAVR
+2863 
-2874 VTVTDPF
+2874 
-2881 EAPIANAGPDQV
+2881 
-2893 VASGATVTLDGS
+2893 
-2905 GSTHDH
+2905 
-2911 RRSVSY
+2911 
-2917 SWEQTDE
+2917 
-2924 SGGSVSLTGAS
+2924 
-2935 TATPGFTANTLAPGA
+2935 
-2950 NDVVHVFTLTVT
+2950 
-2962 DEAGETG
+2962 
-2969 TDIVTITVVAPFAA
+2969 
-2983 PVANAG
+2983 
-2989 DDQSVLSGAEVTLDG
+2989 
-3004 SGSTHDHRRN
+3004 
-3014 ISYSWE
+3014 
-3020 QTDKSGGSV
+3020 
-3029 PLTGAS
+3029 
-3035 TATPG
+3035 
-3040 FTANTLAPGAN
+3040 
-3051 DVVHVFT
+3051 
-3058 LTVTDE
+3058 
-3064 AGETDTDTVTVT
+3064 DTDTVTVT

-3096 GEIFTLDGSRS
+3096 GEIFTLDGSGS
-3107 TDNDGSIVSYR
+3107 TDSDGSIVSYR
-3118 WWHVTYVSSSDSSE
+3118 WWQVPYVSSSDSSE

-3143 LTAKTIEPVPYHKTY
+3143 LTAKIIEPGPYHKTY
-3158 ETYLLQVVDDDGVW
+3158 ETYLLQVADDDGVW

-3254 ANDVVHIFTLTVTDE
+3254 ANDVVHVFTLTVTDE
-3269 AGETGTDTVTIT
+3269 TGETGTDTVTIT

-3291 NAGDDRSVLSGAEV
+3291 NAGDDQSVLSGAEV

-3504 IVFLDGSRS
+3504 IVSLDGSRS

-3596 FVAPIADAGQDLTVA
+3596 FVAPIADAGPDLTVA

-3638 GTSSGASIVL
+3638 GTSSGASVVL

-3659 ADTLFP
+3659 TDTLFP
-3665 GEDDVI
+3665 GADDVI

-3736 TRTGGTVNVDVNLS
+3736 TRTGGTVNVGVNLS
-3750 DANTTQTDFTVAP
+3750 DANTIQTDFTVAP

-3938 MNETE
+3938 INETE

-3956 SFKANML
+3956 SFKANTL
-3963 DAGSPDVTHV
+3963 AAGSPDVTHV

-4022 APEMTVQEGG
+4022 APEMTVQEGE
-4032 SAAYRVKLGQSPGQ
+4032 SATYQVKLGQSPGQ
-4046 KVMVEAFSA
+4046 KVTVEAFSA

-4065 FAFTAENWNE
+4065 FAFTAGNWNE

-4146 DFLKRDETTSD
+4146 DFLKRDETESD

-4246 YFATRHNSHPLHFEG
+4246 YFAARHNSHPLHFEG

>member
-1 MTGFASPIFHR
+1 MNINMKTGYHAMTGFASPIFHR

-27 FCLAMGMLKQGQHQC
+27 FCLAMGMLKQCQYQC

-52 LVQFIRLVPSTV
+52 LVQLIRLVPIRLVPSTV
-64 CLAMGLLFFSA
+64 CLAMALLFFSA

-89 PVADAGPDRV
+89 PVADAGSDRV

-180 TITVDAPEIQNFP
+180 TITVDAPEIRNFP

-239 VIMTNANTARPRFI
+239 VVMTNANTARPRFI

-261 DDVVHVFTLTVTDH
+261 NDVVHLFTLTVTDH
-275 DGAVDTDWVWVRVNA
+275 DGAIDKDWVWVRVNA

-318 SRSSDREGPVSYLW
+318 SKSSDREGPVSYLW

-438 TRGGTVTMTGA
+438 TRGGSVALNGA
-449 NTALATFTAD
+449 NTALTTFTAD

-471 FTLTVTDNVGA
+471 FTLTVTDAVGA
-482 SHADTIM
+482 SHADTVT
-489 ITVEAPEVPNL
+489 ITVEAPEAPNL

-588 TDMVTVTVDA
+588 TDTVTVTVDA

-627 DTDGTIASWSWRRT
+627 DTDGTIASWSWART
-641 GGTPGRSVVMTDANT
+641 GGTRGSTVTMTGANT
-656 ARPHFTTD
+656 ARPTFIADT
-664 ILFAGADD
+664 LSPGARNITH
-672 VIHGFTLTVTDNN
+672 VFTL
-685 GAINTDWIW
+685 
-694 ITVKAP
+694 
-700 TSAPPPYAHA
+700 
-710 GLDQLVASGATVRLD
+710 R
-725 GRNST
+725 
-730 TYRNG
+730 
-735 DLKYSWERTSGT
+735 
-747 IGSSVELIHAN
+747 
-758 KKRPTFTAN
+758 
-767 TLVVGGTDVTHI
+767 
-779 FTLTVTDSSGA
+779 VTDSAGGID
-790 TATDTVTITVDA
+790 TDTVTVTV
-802 PNARPV
+802 
-808 ADPGSDR
+808 
-815 TVDSGERVTLDGRG
+815 
-829 TDVDGTIV
+829 
-837 EYSWSWWTPRQG
+837 
-849 CTVPLTISGY
+849 
-859 NSRQLSFT
+859 
-867 AHVLEPGDD
+867 
-876 NIVYCLFLRVVDN
+876 
-889 EDQNSFW
+889 
-896 KRVNITV
+896 
-903 NAPNAI
+903 
-909 PVANAGPDQTVTS
+909 
-922 GAIVTL
+922 
-928 DGTGSE
+928 
-934 DNDGTIAS
+934 
-942 YTWLRTGGTGNVGVT
+942 
-957 LGGANTVL
+957 
-965 PSFTADILAPGAD
+965 
-978 SVTHIF
+978 
-984 TLTVI
+984 
-989 DDSGESTTD
+989 
-998 TVTIT
+998 T

-1016 PNQVV
+1016 PDQRVASGVV
-1021 AYGTT
+1021 VQLDG
-1026 VRLTGVGTDND
+1026 RNSSDNE
-1037 GEIASYSWA
+1037 GEIASWSWRRTGGTFGKSVVMTNANTARPRFIADILPAGAGNVFHRFTLTVTDHDGAVDTDWVWVRVNAPEAPNLPPVANAGPDQVVVSGDTVTLNASRSSDREGPVSYFWEYSGGTGNGVSMKGTETWSIITFNTMILPPGAADITYNFTLTVTDNQGLTDTDTVTITATAPPFPAPVANAGPDLRVESGDRVTLDGTDSSGGNRSLNYAWA
-1046 RTGGTGGPVTLIN
+1046 RTGGTRGGSVALIG
-1059 ANTAQASFT
+1059 ANTASVTFT
-1068 PNAMAIGA
+1068 ADILTPGAEDVIHVFTLTVTDYVGA
-1076 SGETY
+1076 SHADT
-1081 TFTITITDDDGAT
+1081 
-1094 ATDIVTI
+1094 VTI
-1101 TVQSP
+1101 TVEAP
-1106 FATPVANAGQ
+1106 EVPNLPPEVPNLPPVANAGQ
-1116 DQSVY
+1116 DQIVV
-1121 SGATVTLD
+1121 SGTTVQLD
-1129 GLGSTVDRRRNI
+1129 GSNSSDTDGTIASW
-1141 VSYAWLRTG
+1141 SWARTG
-1150 GTSNVGVT
+1150 GTRGGTVT
-1158 LIDANTALPSFITNT
+1158 MTGANTARPTFIADT
-1173 LAIGADNVTHVFT
+1173 LSPGARNITHVFT
-1186 LTVSD
+1186 L
-1191 DAGETD
+1191 
-1197 TDTVTITIVAPFAA
+1197 
-1211 PVADAG
+1211 
-1217 EYQSVLS
+1217 
-1224 GTKVTLDGSDSTVD
+1224 
-1238 PSRTIRSWSWTRTG
+1238 R
-1252 GTGIDTVALTDANT
+1252 
-1266 ARPNFIADTLTPGA
+1266 
-1280 TNVFHVFT
+1280 
-1288 LKVTDSTGRTDTDT
+1288 VTDSAGATDTDT
-1302 VTVLIESP
+1302 VTV
-1310 FELPVASAGKDQVFN
+1310 
-1325 GYPYNMTILYLNGT
+1325 
-1339 RSTHD
+1339 
-1344 RRGHLTYAWARTGG
+1344 
-1358 IENHYVSLHDA
+1358 
-1369 NKAKAYIHFDRAP
+1369 
-1382 KGNQDAVHEFTLTVT
+1382 
-1397 DHLGRTSTDTMTITR
+1397 
-1412 PSPARYVIAKAGD
+1412 
-1425 AQYVHSGS
+1425 
-1433 TVTLDGSRT
+1433 
-1442 NHRRQLR
+1442 
-1449 ITSWAWE
+1449 
-1456 EITGS
+1456 
-1461 GHPVTLNNAN
+1461 
-1471 TARPTFTAD
+1471 
-1480 LLAPGDS
+1480 
-1487 PVIRSFS
+1487 
-1494 LTVTDRYGYTD
+1494 
-1505 TDTVRVTI
+1505 
-1513 VSPFENPVANA
+1513 
-1524 GPDQTVISG
+1524 
-1533 ALVSLNG
+1533 
-1540 EGSTFDRRS
+1540 
-1549 TLHSYNWE
+1549 
-1557 QTDGTGSPVTLTNA
+1557 
-1571 NTANPTFIADTLTPG
+1571 
-1586 APDVTHI
+1586 
-1593 FILTVKDST
+1593 
-1602 YNTSTDTVTIT
+1602 
-1613 VQTPFAFPV
+1613 
-1622 ADAGKDQSVPSG
+1622 
-1634 TKVTLD
+1634 
-1640 GNGST
+1640 
-1645 VDSSRTIESWSWTRT
+1645 
-1660 GGTGVHAVSLTDANT
+1660 
-1675 AIPTFIANTLT
+1675 
-1686 PGAKNI
+1686 
-1692 THVFTLSVTD
+1692 
-1702 SAGETDTDTVTIT
+1702 T

-1799 NDVIHIF
+1799 DNVIHVF
-1806 TLTVTDEVGGRDTD
+1806 TLTVTDEVGGTDTD
-1820 TVTITVEAPEAPN
+1820 TVTITVTAP
-1833 LPPVADAGPDQVV
+1833 
-1846 ASGETHILD
+1846 S
-1855 GSGSTDIDGLVTGYH
+1855 
-1870 WWRTGGNHAGWYMG
+1870 
-1884 TVNPPTSGPLW
+1884 
-1895 YIYGGETLK
+1895 
-1904 PGAADLIHEF
+1904 F
-1914 NLRVI
+1914 VI
-1919 DDDGAWSEVDT
+1919 
-1930 VTITTISPFA
+1930 
-1940 APVANAGSDRT
+1940 PVANAGPDRT

-1963 GSTVDRRRSII
+1963 GSTVDHHGTIM
-1974 SYNWIRTGGTGGES
+1974 SYAWKRTGGTS
-1988 IVLTG
+1988 VDTVFLTG
-1993 ANTARLSFTNNALD
+1993 ANTISPVFTADALD
-2007 AGADDVT
+2007 AEAADVT
-2014 HVFALTVTDNAGN
+2014 HVFELTVTNNVGN
-2027 SDTDT
+2027 FDTDT

-2037 EAPEVPNLPPVA
+2037 KAPEYHNPRPVPNAGPDQVVASGATVQLDGSGSLGGVGSLAYTWNHYNSVVLNNPNTAYPSFTAPTLPIDTINDVIYVFDLAVTDDLGQKSRYDSMLVQVKAPGNPDYWYAHPNLPPVA
-2049 NAGQDQIVVSGTT
+2049 NAGPDQVVASGAT
-2062 VQLDGSNSSDTD
+2062 VQLDGSGSSDTD
-2074 GTIAS
+2074 SAGALQYVWGARTSGIIGNSIVLSPRFSAVRPSFEAEVLAPGAADVIHTFILTVTDQHGAVDSDMMTVTIVAPFAAPPVADAGLDQVVDSGEIVSLDGSRSTTGHRSIGTITGPDNILNYAWTRTGGTSGASVLLNDASTALPSFTADTLVPDADNVIHVFTLTVTNEAGETDTDIVKITVIAPIAEPVANAGDDQLVSSGAEVTLDGNDSTVDSSRTIRS
-2079 WSWTRTGGTG
+2079 WSWTRTDGTG
-2089 VHAVALTG
+2089 VHTVALTN
-2097 ANTAR
+2097 ANTAT
-2102 PTFIADTLSPGARNV
+2102 PTFTANSLAPGTKNITHVFTLSVRDSGGE
-2117 THAFTLRVTDSAG
+2117 TD
-2130 GINTDTVTITVES
+2130 TDTVTITVES

-2158 LSGTTVILDGSGSTV
+2158 LSGTTVILDGSGSTTDYRNTGTTTNPHGV
-2173 DRHAMIS
+2173 LK
-2180 YAWVRTGGTQNK
+2180 YAWARTGGTTGGSVTLNNANAERP
-2192 TVALTD
+2192 V
-2198 AATAQPSFTAETL
+2198 FTADSL
-2211 NRGDA
+2211 AAGSD
-2216 DVTHIFTLTVTDDL
+2216 DVIHIFTLTVTDKVGGR
-2230 DDSPAD
+2230 D

-2244 TAPQFGPLAAN
+2244 
-2255 AGPDRN
+2255 
-2261 VVSGT
+2261 
-2266 QVTLEGSGTATGSG
+2266 E
-2280 RVVTYAWT
+2280 
-2288 QTGGDA
+2288 
-2294 ATVTLSDTTVLD
+2294 
-2306 PSFTAQALNR
+2306 
-2316 GDADVTYIFT
+2316 
-2326 LTVRDNKDTPE
+2326 
-2337 ATDMVTI
+2337 
-2344 TVTSPFAAP
+2344 SP
-2353 VANAGPDQ
+2353 NQ
-2361 TVPSGATVRL
+2361 
-2371 DGRGSTPGTGVTIAF
+2371 
-2386 YDWRS
+2386 
-2391 NWNNPVC
+2391 
-2398 AVPLPLIEPNSAR
+2398 
-2411 PSFTAPTLK
+2411 
-2420 AGDADVIYCFS
+2420 
-2431 LQIEDTG
+2431 
-2438 EDGSDWDDVRVTVTA
+2438 
-2453 PPFPDLEAEAG
+2453 
-2464 PDRNVVSGTQV
+2464 
-2475 TLEGSGTATGSG
+2475 
-2487 RVVTYAWTQTGGDA
+2487 
-2501 ATVTLSDTTVLDPSF
+2501 
-2516 TAQTLNPGD
+2516 
-2525 ADVTYEFTLT
+2525 
-2535 VRDNTVRDN
+2535 
-2544 TVRDNRD
+2544 
-2551 NKDTPEATDMVT
+2551 
-2563 ITVTSPFAAPVANA
+2563 
-2577 GDDQDDVASG
+2577 
-2587 TTVILDGSGST
+2587 
-2598 VDRRAMISYA
+2598 
-2608 WVRTGGTSGASV
+2608 
-2620 LLNDASTALPRFTAD
+2620 
-2635 TLVPGADDVTHVFT
+2635 
-2649 LTVTDEAGETGTD
+2649 
-2662 TVTITVVAPPFDNLI
+2662 
-2677 AIGGTNRLVDSGEV
+2677 
-2691 VLLDGTGSTLTGGGR
+2691 
-2706 VVTYLWT
+2706 
-2713 RTGGTGDS
+2713 
-2721 SVAPSNPTLLQ
+2721 
-2732 TTFTAETLNPGDAS
+2732 
-2746 VTHEFTLRVMDNKD
+2746 
-2760 SATPTYAVTFTVK
+2760 
-2773 APNLPPVANA
+2773 PPVANA

-2798 GSRSTDNDGSIVSYR
+2798 GSGSTDSDGSIVSYR
-2813 WWHIIY
+2813 WWHVTY

-2962 DEAGETG
+2962 DEAGET
-2969 TDIVTITVVAPFAA
+2969 
-2983 PVANAG
+2983 
-2989 DDQSVLSGAEVTLDG
+2989 
-3004 SGSTHDHRRN
+3004 
-3014 ISYSWE
+3014 
-3020 QTDKSGGSV
+3020 
-3029 PLTGAS
+3029 
-3035 TATPG
+3035 
-3040 FTANTLAPGAN
+3040 
-3051 DVVHVFT
+3051 
-3058 LTVTDE
+3058 
-3064 AGETDTDTVTVT
+3064 DTDTVTVT
-3076 VESPNQPPVANAGP
+3076 VESPNQLPVANAGP

-3096 GEIFTLDGSRS
+3096 GETFTLDGSRS
-3107 TDNDGSIVSYR
+3107 TDSDGSITGYY
-3118 WWHVTYVSSSDSSE
+3118 WWHYTYISSSDNWKFRY
-3132 LLSLGNTPTIN
+3132 LGFSRTPTWN
-3143 LTAKTIEPVPYHKTY
+3143 LTAETPESNPADKTY
-3158 ETYLLQVVDDDGVW
+3158 YHLRVIDDDGDL
-3172 SDIDPVRVTVI
+3172 SRFDAVRVTVI

-3254 ANDVVHIFTLTVTDE
+3254 ANDVVHVFTLTVTDE
-3269 AGETGTDTVTIT
+3269 AGETGTDIVTIT

-3305 TLDGSGSIH
+3305 TLDGSGSTH
-3314 DHRRSVSYSW
+3314 DHRRNISYSW

-3331 SLVLLTGANTATPGF
+3331 GSVLLTGANIATPGF

-3454 GAPDVTRIFILTIK
+3454 GAPDVTHIFILTIK

-3504 IVFLDGSRS
+3504 IVSLDGSRS

-3533 WTRTGGTGDA
+3533 WTRTGGTSGV

-3596 FVAPIADAGQDLTVA
+3596 FVAPIADAGPDLTVA
-3611 SGAMVHLGGSGS
+3611 SGAMVHLDGSGS

-3638 GTSSGASIVL
+3638 GTSSGASVVL
-3648 NDASIALPSFI
+3648 NDASITLPSFI
-3659 ADTLFP
+3659 TDTLFP
-3665 GEDDVI
+3665 GADDVI

-3915 IVYLDASGSLG
+3915 TVYLDASGSLG

-3973 FSLTVTNGAG
+3973 FSLTVTDGAG

-4022 APEMTVQEGG
+4022 APEMTVQEGE
-4032 SAAYRVKLGQSPGQ
+4032 SATYRVKLGQSPGQ
-4046 KVMVEAFSA
+4046 KVTVEAFSA

-4065 FAFTAENWNE
+4065 FAFTTENWNE

-4146 DFLKRDETTSD
+4146 DFLKRDETASD

-4231 DQTGAIDGTGWLVGP
+4231 DQTGAINGTGWLVGP
-4246 YFATRHNSHPLHFEG
+4246 YFAARHNSHPLHFEG

>member
-52 LVQFIRLVPSTV
+52 LVQFIRLVPIRLVPSTV

-180 TITVDAPEIQNFP
+180 TITVDAPEIRNFP

-239 VIMTNANTARPRFI
+239 VVMTNANTARPRFI

-261 DDVVHVFTLTVTDH
+261 GDVFHLFTLTVTDH

-318 SRSSDREGPVSYLW
+318 SRSSDREGPVSYFW

-347 ETWSIISF
+347 ETWSIITF

-438 TRGGTVTMTGA
+438 TRGGTVALNGA
-449 NTALATFTAD
+449 NTALTTFTAD

-471 FTLTVTDNVGA
+471 FTLTVTDVVGA
-482 SHADTIM
+482 SHADTVTITVEAPEVPNLPPVANAGQDQIVVSGTTVQLDGSNSSDTDGTIASWSWARTGGTRGGTVTM
-489 ITVEAPEVPNL
+489 TGANTARPTFIADTLSPGTRNITHVFTLRVTDSAGGIDTDTVTVTVTVDAPNLPPVANAGPDQSVASGDTVTLNGSGSSDTDGTIASWSWARTGGTRGSTVTMTGANTARPTFIADTLSPGARNITHVFTLRVTDSAGGIDTDTVTVTVTVDATNLPPVANAGPDQSVASGDTVTLNGSGSSDTDGTIASWSWRRTGGTFGKSVVMTNANTARPRFIADILPAGAGDVFHLFTLTVTDHDGAVDTDWVWVRVNAPEAPNLPPVANAGPDQVVVSGDTVTLNASRSSDREGPVSYFWEYSGGTGNGVSMKGTETWSIITFNTMILPPGAADITYNFTLTVTDNQGLTDTDTVTITATAPPFPAPVANAGPDLRVESGDRVTLDGTDSSGGNRSLNYAWARTGGTRGGSVALNGANTALTTFTADILTPGAEDVIHVFTLTVTDVVGASHADTVTITVEAPEVPNL

-576 TLRVTDSAGGID
+576 TLRVTDSAGATD
-588 TDMVTVTVDA
+588 TDTVTVTVESPFAPTVAHAGNDQEVLSGTTVILDGSGSTTDYRSTGTTTNPHGVLKYAWARTGGTTGGSVTLNNASAERPVFTADSLDAGSDNVIHVFTLTVTDEVGGTDTDTVTITVTAPSFVIPVANAGPDRTVAAGMEVILDGTGSTVDHHGTIMSYAWKRTGGTSVDTVFLTGANTISPVFTADALDAEAADVTHVFELTVTNNVGNFDTDTVTITIEAPEYHNPRPVSNAGPDQVVASGATVQLDGSGSSGGVGSLAYTWNHYSSVVLNNPNTAYPSFTAPTLPIDTINDMIYVFHLAVTDDLGQKSRYDTVLIQVKAPGNPNWPTA

-605 NAGPDQSV
+605 NAGPDQVV
-613 ASGDTVT
+613 ASGATVQ
-620 LNGSGSS
+620 LDGSGSS
-627 DTDGTIASWSWRRT
+627 DTDS
-641 GGTPGRSVVMTDANT
+641 
-656 ARPHFTTD
+656 
-664 ILFAGADD
+664 AGALQYVWGARTSGIKGNSIVLSPAFFLVRPSFEAEVLAPGAAD
-672 VIHGFTLTVTDNN
+672 VIHT
-685 GAINTDWIW
+685 
-694 ITVKAP
+694 
-700 TSAPPPYAHA
+700 
-710 GLDQLVASGATVRLD
+710 
-725 GRNST
+725 
-730 TYRNG
+730 
-735 DLKYSWERTSGT
+735 
-747 IGSSVELIHAN
+747 
-758 KKRPTFTAN
+758 
-767 TLVVGGTDVTHI
+767 
-779 FTLTVTDSSGA
+779 FTLTVTDSHGA
-790 TATDTVTITVDA
+790 
-802 PNARPV
+802 
-808 ADPGSDR
+808 
-815 TVDSGERVTLDGRG
+815 VDSDMM
-829 TDVDGTIV
+829 
-837 EYSWSWWTPRQG
+837 
-849 CTVPLTISGY
+849 TV
-859 NSRQLSFT
+859 
-867 AHVLEPGDD
+867 
-876 NIVYCLFLRVVDN
+876 
-889 EDQNSFW
+889 
-896 KRVNITV
+896 
-903 NAPNAI
+903 
-909 PVANAGPDQTVTS
+909 
-922 GAIVTL
+922 
-928 DGTGSE
+928 
-934 DNDGTIAS
+934 
-942 YTWLRTGGTGNVGVT
+942 
-957 LGGANTVL
+957 
-965 PSFTADILAPGAD
+965 
-978 SVTHIF
+978 
-984 TLTVI
+984 
-989 DDSGESTTD
+989 
-998 TVTIT
+998 
-1003 VDAPNLPPVANAG
+1003 
-1016 PNQVV
+1016 
-1021 AYGTT
+1021 
-1026 VRLTGVGTDND
+1026 
-1037 GEIASYSWA
+1037 
-1046 RTGGTGGPVTLIN
+1046 
-1059 ANTAQASFT
+1059 
-1068 PNAMAIGA
+1068 
-1076 SGETY
+1076 
-1081 TFTITITDDDGAT
+1081 
-1094 ATDIVTI
+1094 
-1101 TVQSP
+1101 
-1106 FATPVANAGQ
+1106 
-1116 DQSVY
+1116 
-1121 SGATVTLD
+1121 
-1129 GLGSTVDRRRNI
+1129 
-1141 VSYAWLRTG
+1141 
-1150 GTSNVGVT
+1150 
-1158 LIDANTALPSFITNT
+1158 
-1173 LAIGADNVTHVFT
+1173 
-1186 LTVSD
+1186 
-1191 DAGETD
+1191 
-1197 TDTVTITIVAPFAA
+1197 TIVAPFAA
-1211 PVADAG
+1211 PPVADAG
-1217 EYQSVLS
+1217 LDQVVDSGEIVSLDGSRSTTGHRSIGTITGPDNILNYAWTRTGGTSGASVLLNDAS
-1224 GTKVTLDGSDSTVD
+1224 TALPSFIADTLVPDADNIIHVFTLTVTNEAGETDTDIVKITVIAPIAEPVANAGDDQLVSPGAEVTLDGNDSTVD
-1238 PSRTIRSWSWTRTG
+1238 SSRTIRSWSWTRTG
-1252 GTGIDTVALTDANT
+1252 GTGVYTVA
-1266 ARPNFIADTLTPGA
+1266 
-1280 TNVFHVFT
+1280 
-1288 LKVTDSTGRTDTDT
+1288 
-1302 VTVLIESP
+1302 
-1310 FELPVASAGKDQVFN
+1310 
-1325 GYPYNMTILYLNGT
+1325 
-1339 RSTHD
+1339 
-1344 RRGHLTYAWARTGG
+1344 
-1358 IENHYVSLHDA
+1358 
-1369 NKAKAYIHFDRAP
+1369 
-1382 KGNQDAVHEFTLTVT
+1382 
-1397 DHLGRTSTDTMTITR
+1397 
-1412 PSPARYVIAKAGD
+1412 
-1425 AQYVHSGS
+1425 
-1433 TVTLDGSRT
+1433 
-1442 NHRRQLR
+1442 
-1449 ITSWAWE
+1449 
-1456 EITGS
+1456 
-1461 GHPVTLNNAN
+1461 
-1471 TARPTFTAD
+1471 
-1480 LLAPGDS
+1480 
-1487 PVIRSFS
+1487 
-1494 LTVTDRYGYTD
+1494 
-1505 TDTVRVTI
+1505 
-1513 VSPFENPVANA
+1513 
-1524 GPDQTVISG
+1524 
-1533 ALVSLNG
+1533 
-1540 EGSTFDRRS
+1540 
-1549 TLHSYNWE
+1549 
-1557 QTDGTGSPVTLTNA
+1557 LTNA
-1571 NTANPTFIADTLTPG
+1571 NTATPTFTANSLAPG
-1586 APDVTHI
+1586 T
-1593 FILTVKDST
+1593 
-1602 YNTSTDTVTIT
+1602 
-1613 VQTPFAFPV
+1613 
-1622 ADAGKDQSVPSG
+1622 
-1634 TKVTLD
+1634 
-1640 GNGST
+1640 
-1645 VDSSRTIESWSWTRT
+1645 
-1660 GGTGVHAVSLTDANT
+1660 
-1675 AIPTFIANTLT
+1675 
-1686 PGAKNI
+1686 KNI
-1692 THVFTLSVTD
+1692 THVFTLSMTD
-1702 SAGETDTDTVTIT
+1702 SAGATDTDTVTIT

-1799 NDVIHIF
+1799 DNVIHVF
-1806 TLTVTDEVGGRDTD
+1806 TLTVTDEVGGTDTD
-1820 TVTITVEAPEAPN
+1820 TVTITVTAP
-1833 LPPVADAGPDQVV
+1833 
-1846 ASGETHILD
+1846 S
-1855 GSGSTDIDGLVTGYH
+1855 
-1870 WWRTGGNHAGWYMG
+1870 
-1884 TVNPPTSGPLW
+1884 
-1895 YIYGGETLK
+1895 
-1904 PGAADLIHEF
+1904 F
-1914 NLRVI
+1914 VI
-1919 DDDGAWSEVDT
+1919 
-1930 VTITTISPFA
+1930 
-1940 APVANAGSDRT
+1940 PVANAGPDRT

-1963 GSTVDRRRSII
+1963 GSTVDHHGTIM
-1974 SYNWIRTGGTGGES
+1974 SYAWKRTGGTS
-1988 IVLTG
+1988 VDTVFLTG
-1993 ANTARLSFTNNALD
+1993 ANTISPVFTADALD
-2007 AGADDVT
+2007 AESADVT
-2014 HVFALTVTDNAGN
+2014 HVFELTVTNNVGN
-2027 SDTDT
+2027 FDTDT

-2037 EAPEVPNLPPVA
+2037 NAPEYHNPLPIPNAGPNQVVASGATVQLDGSGSSGGVGSLAYTWNHYSSVVLNNPNTAYPSFTAPTLPPGSDMLYTFHMTVTDDLGQINDYDTVMIQVKAPGNPNWYTHPNLPPVA
-2049 NAGQDQIVVSGTT
+2049 NAGPDQVVASGAT
-2062 VQLDGSNSSDTD
+2062 VQLDGSGSSDDWDSLEHGLSLDWGARTSGIIGNSIVLSPRFSVVRPSFEAEVLAPGAADVTHTFILTVTD
-2074 GTIAS
+2074 QHGAVDSDMMTVTIVAPFAAPPVANAGLDQVVDSGEIVSLDGSRSTTGHRSIGTITGPDNILNYAWTRTGGTSGASVLLNDASTALPSFTADTLVPDADNIIHVFTLTVTNEAGETDTDIVKITVIAPIAEPVANAGDDQLVSSGAEVTLDGNDSTVDSSRTIRS

-2089 VHAVALTG
+2089 VHTVALTN
-2097 ANTAR
+2097 ANTAT
-2102 PTFIADTLSPGARNV
+2102 PTFTANSLAPGTKNITHVFTLSVRDSGGE
-2117 THAFTLRVTDSAG
+2117 TD
-2130 GINTDTVTITVES
+2130 TDTVTITVES

-2158 LSGTTVILDGSGSTV
+2158 LSGTTVILDGSGSTTDYRNTGTTTNPHGV
-2173 DRHAMIS
+2173 LK
-2180 YAWVRTGGTQNK
+2180 YAWARTGGTTGGSVTLNNANAERP
-2192 TVALTD
+2192 V
-2198 AATAQPSFTAETL
+2198 FTADSL
-2211 NRGDA
+2211 DA
-2216 DVTHIFTLTVTDDL
+2216 GSDDVIHIFTLTVTDK
-2230 DDSPAD
+2230 
-2236 TDTVTVTV
+2236 V
-2244 TAPQFGPLAAN
+2244 
-2255 AGPDRN
+2255 
-2261 VVSGT
+2261 
-2266 QVTLEGSGTATGSG
+2266 
-2280 RVVTYAWT
+2280 
-2288 QTGGDA
+2288 
-2294 ATVTLSDTTVLD
+2294 
-2306 PSFTAQALNR
+2306 
-2316 GDADVTYIFT
+2316 
-2326 LTVRDNKDTPE
+2326 
-2337 ATDMVTI
+2337 
-2344 TVTSPFAAP
+2344 
-2353 VANAGPDQ
+2353 
-2361 TVPSGATVRL
+2361 
-2371 DGRGSTPGTGVTIAF
+2371 
-2386 YDWRS
+2386 
-2391 NWNNPVC
+2391 
-2398 AVPLPLIEPNSAR
+2398 
-2411 PSFTAPTLK
+2411 
-2420 AGDADVIYCFS
+2420 
-2431 LQIEDTG
+2431 
-2438 EDGSDWDDVRVTVTA
+2438 
-2453 PPFPDLEAEAG
+2453 
-2464 PDRNVVSGTQV
+2464 
-2475 TLEGSGTATGSG
+2475 
-2487 RVVTYAWTQTGGDA
+2487 
-2501 ATVTLSDTTVLDPSF
+2501 
-2516 TAQTLNPGD
+2516 
-2525 ADVTYEFTLT
+2525 
-2535 VRDNTVRDN
+2535 
-2544 TVRDNRD
+2544 
-2551 NKDTPEATDMVT
+2551 
-2563 ITVTSPFAAPVANA
+2563 
-2577 GDDQDDVASG
+2577 
-2587 TTVILDGSGST
+2587 
-2598 VDRRAMISYA
+2598 
-2608 WVRTGGTSGASV
+2608 
-2620 LLNDASTALPRFTAD
+2620 
-2635 TLVPGADDVTHVFT
+2635 
-2649 LTVTDEAGETGTD
+2649 
-2662 TVTITVVAPPFDNLI
+2662 
-2677 AIGGTNRLVDSGEV
+2677 
-2691 VLLDGTGSTLTGGGR
+2691 GGR
-2706 VVTYLWT
+2706 
-2713 RTGGTGDS
+2713 
-2721 SVAPSNPTLLQ
+2721 
-2732 TTFTAETLNPGDAS
+2732 
-2746 VTHEFTLRVMDNKD
+2746 
-2760 SATPTYAVTFTVK
+2760 
-2773 APNLPPVANA
+2773 
-2783 GPDLV
+2783 
-2788 VAPGEIFTLD
+2788 
-2798 GSRSTDNDGSIVSYR
+2798 
-2813 WWHIIY
+2813 
-2819 VSSSDSSKLLPLGN
+2819 
-2833 TSTINLTAET
+2833 
-2843 IEPGPYHK
+2843 
-2851 TYETYLLQVVDD
+2851 
-2863 DGVWSNLDAVR
+2863 
-2874 VTVTDPF
+2874 
-2881 EAPIANAGPDQV
+2881 
-2893 VASGATVTLDGS
+2893 
-2905 GSTHDH
+2905 
-2911 RRSVSY
+2911 
-2917 SWEQTDE
+2917 
-2924 SGGSVSLTGAS
+2924 
-2935 TATPGFTANTLAPGA
+2935 
-2950 NDVVHVFTLTVT
+2950 
-2962 DEAGETG
+2962 
-2969 TDIVTITVVAPFAA
+2969 
-2983 PVANAG
+2983 
-2989 DDQSVLSGAEVTLDG
+2989 
-3004 SGSTHDHRRN
+3004 
-3014 ISYSWE
+3014 
-3020 QTDKSGGSV
+3020 
-3029 PLTGAS
+3029 
-3035 TATPG
+3035 
-3040 FTANTLAPGAN
+3040 
-3051 DVVHVFT
+3051 
-3058 LTVTDE
+3058 
-3064 AGETDTDTVTVT
+3064 DTDTVTVT

-3096 GEIFTLDGSRS
+3096 GEIFTLDGSGS
-3107 TDNDGSIVSYR
+3107 TDSDGSIVSYR
-3118 WWHVTYVSSSDSSE
+3118 WWQVTYVSSSDSSE

-3158 ETYLLQVVDDDGVW
+3158 ETYLLQVADDDGVW

-3269 AGETGTDTVTIT
+3269 AGETDTDTVTVTVESPNQLPVANAGPDLVVAPGETFTLDGSGSTDSDGSIAGYYWWHYTYISSSDNWKFRYLGFSRTPTWNLTAETPESNPADKTYYHLRVVDDDGDLSRFDAVRVTVIEPFEVPIANAGPDQVVASGATVTLDGSGSTHDHRKSVSYNWEQTDESGGSVSLTGASTATPGFTANTLAPGANDVVHVFTLTVTDETGETGTDTVTIT

-3454 GAPDVTRIFILTIK
+3454 GAPDVTHIFILTIK

-3504 IVFLDGSRS
+3504 IVSLDGSRS

-3596 FVAPIADAGQDLTVA
+3596 FVAPIADAGPDLTVA

-3638 GTSSGASIVL
+3638 GTSSGASVVL

-3665 GEDDVI
+3665 GADDVI

-3736 TRTGGTVNVDVNLS
+3736 TRTGGTVNVGVKLS
-3750 DANTTQTDFTVAP
+3750 DANTIQTDFTVAP

-3830 ESYAWNRIGGTS
+3830 ESFAWNRIGGTS

-3849 VFDPGTLIF
+3849 VFDPGALIF

-3938 MNETE
+3938 INETE

-3956 SFKANML
+3956 SFKANTL
-3963 DAGSPDVTHV
+3963 AAGSPDVTHV
-3973 FSLTVTNGAG
+3973 FSLTVTNGAS

-4022 APEMTVQEGG
+4022 APEMTVQEGE

-4055 HKDITLEQQR
+4055 HKDITLEQQS

-4075 WQDVKVNTVAD
+4075 WRDVKVNTVAD
-4086 FDTEKDRAKIE
+4086 FDTENDRAKIE

-4121 PILSPVGDYLAS
+4121 PILSPVGNYLAS

-4146 DFLKRDETTSD
+4146 DFLKRDETASD

-4171 TMNGGFIRN
+4171 TMNGEFIRN

-4206 VHRKF
+4206 VHRKL

-4246 YFATRHNSHPLHFEG
+4246 YFTARHNSHPLHFEG

>member
-52 LVQFIRLVPSTV
+52 LVQFIRLVPIRLVPSTV

-438 TRGGTVTMTGA
+438 TRGGSVALNGA
-449 NTALATFTAD
+449 NTALTTFTAD

-471 FTLTVTDNVGA
+471 FTLTVTDVVGA
-482 SHADTIM
+482 SHADTVT

-500 PPVANAGQDQIVVS
+500 PPVANAGQDQIVLS

-588 TDMVTVTVDA
+588 TDTVTVTVDA

-859 NSRQLSFT
+859 NSRQLSFS
-867 AHVLEPGDD
+867 AHALEPGDD

-889 EDQNSFW
+889 EDQNSFL

-928 DGTGSE
+928 DGNGSE

-957 LGGANTVL
+957 LTGANTVL

-1081 TFTITITDDDGAT
+1081 TFAFTITDDDGAT

-1224 GTKVTLDGSDSTVD
+1224 GTKVTLDGRDSTVD

-1288 LKVTDSTGRTDTDT
+1288 LKVTDSAGRTDTDT

-1412 PSPARYVIAKAGD
+1412 PSPARYVIARAGD

-1442 NHRRQLR
+1442 NHRRQVR

-1487 PVIRSFS
+1487 PVTRRFS

-1505 TDTVRVTI
+1505 TDTV
-1513 VSPFENPVANA
+1513 
-1524 GPDQTVISG
+1524 
-1533 ALVSLNG
+1533 
-1540 EGSTFDRRS
+1540 
-1549 TLHSYNWE
+1549 
-1557 QTDGTGSPVTLTNA
+1557 
-1571 NTANPTFIADTLTPG
+1571 
-1586 APDVTHI
+1586 
-1593 FILTVKDST
+1593 
-1602 YNTSTDTVTIT
+1602 TVTVT
-1613 VQTPFAFPV
+1613 APPFVAPV
-1622 ADAGKDQSVPSG
+1622 ADAGEDQSVPSG
-1634 TKVTLD
+1634 TKVILD
-1640 GNGST
+1640 GSDST
-1645 VDSSRTIESWSWTRT
+1645 VDSSRTIRSWSWTRT
-1660 GGTGVHAVSLTDANT
+1660 GGTGVHAVALTNANT
-1675 AIPTFIANTLT
+1675 ATPTFTANSLA
-1686 PGAKNI
+1686 PGTKNI
-1692 THVFTLSVTD
+1692 THVFTLSMTD
-1702 SAGETDTDTVTIT
+1702 SAGATDTDTVTIT

-1799 NDVIHIF
+1799 DNVIHVF
-1806 TLTVTDEVGGRDTD
+1806 TLTVTDEVGGTDTD
-1820 TVTITVEAPEAPN
+1820 TVTITVTAP
-1833 LPPVADAGPDQVV
+1833 
-1846 ASGETHILD
+1846 S
-1855 GSGSTDIDGLVTGYH
+1855 
-1870 WWRTGGNHAGWYMG
+1870 
-1884 TVNPPTSGPLW
+1884 
-1895 YIYGGETLK
+1895 
-1904 PGAADLIHEF
+1904 F
-1914 NLRVI
+1914 VI
-1919 DDDGAWSEVDT
+1919 
-1930 VTITTISPFA
+1930 
-1940 APVANAGSDRT
+1940 PVANAGPDRT

-1963 GSTVDRRRSII
+1963 GSTVDHHGTIM
-1974 SYNWIRTGGTGGES
+1974 SYAWKRTGGTS
-1988 IVLTG
+1988 VDTVFLTG
-1993 ANTARLSFTNNALD
+1993 ANTISPVFTADALD
-2007 AGADDVT
+2007 AESADVT
-2014 HVFALTVTDNAGN
+2014 HVFELTVTNNVGN
-2027 SDTDT
+2027 FDTDT

-2037 EAPEVPNLPPVA
+2037 KAPEYHNPLPIANAGPNQVVASGATVQLDGSGSSGGVGSLAYTWNHYSSVVLNNPNTAYPSFTAPTLPPGSDMLYTFSLTVTDDLGQINDFDTVLIQVKAPGNPNWYTPPNLPPVA
-2049 NAGQDQIVVSGTT
+2049 NAGPDQVVASGAT
-2062 VQLDGSNSSDTD
+2062 VQLDGSGSSDNWDKLGEGLSLDWGARTSGIIGNSIVLSPGFFAVRPSFEAEVLAPGAADVTHTFILTVTD
-2074 GTIAS
+2074 QHGAVDSDMMTVTIVAPFAAPPVADAGLDQVVDSGEIVSLDGSRSTTGYRSIGTITGPDNILNYAWTRTGGTSGASVLLNDASTALPSFTADTLVPDADNIIHVFTLTVTNEAGETDTDIVKITVIAPIAEPVANAGDDQLVSSGAEVTLDGNDSTVDSSRTIRS

-2089 VHAVALTG
+2089 VHTVALTN
-2097 ANTAR
+2097 ANTAT
-2102 PTFIADTLSPGARNV
+2102 PTFTANSLAPGTKNITHVFTLSVRDSGGE
-2117 THAFTLRVTDSAG
+2117 TD
-2130 GINTDTVTITVES
+2130 TDTVTITVES

-2158 LSGTTVILDGSGSTV
+2158 LSGTTVILDGSGSTTDYRNTGTTTNPHGV
-2173 DRHAMIS
+2173 LK
-2180 YAWVRTGGTQNK
+2180 YAWARTGGTTGGSVTLNNANAERP
-2192 TVALTD
+2192 V
-2198 AATAQPSFTAETL
+2198 FTADSL
-2211 NRGDA
+2211 DA
-2216 DVTHIFTLTVTDDL
+2216 GSDDVIHIFTLTVTDKVGGR
-2230 DDSPAD
+2230 D

-2244 TAPQFGPLAAN
+2244 
-2255 AGPDRN
+2255 
-2261 VVSGT
+2261 
-2266 QVTLEGSGTATGSG
+2266 E
-2280 RVVTYAWT
+2280 
-2288 QTGGDA
+2288 
-2294 ATVTLSDTTVLD
+2294 
-2306 PSFTAQALNR
+2306 
-2316 GDADVTYIFT
+2316 
-2326 LTVRDNKDTPE
+2326 
-2337 ATDMVTI
+2337 
-2344 TVTSPFAAP
+2344 SP
-2353 VANAGPDQ
+2353 NQ
-2361 TVPSGATVRL
+2361 L
-2371 DGRGSTPGTGVTIAF
+2371 
-2386 YDWRS
+2386 
-2391 NWNNPVC
+2391 
-2398 AVPLPLIEPNSAR
+2398 
-2411 PSFTAPTLK
+2411 
-2420 AGDADVIYCFS
+2420 
-2431 LQIEDTG
+2431 
-2438 EDGSDWDDVRVTVTA
+2438 
-2453 PPFPDLEAEAG
+2453 
-2464 PDRNVVSGTQV
+2464 
-2475 TLEGSGTATGSG
+2475 
-2487 RVVTYAWTQTGGDA
+2487 
-2501 ATVTLSDTTVLDPSF
+2501 
-2516 TAQTLNPGD
+2516 
-2525 ADVTYEFTLT
+2525 
-2535 VRDNTVRDN
+2535 
-2544 TVRDNRD
+2544 
-2551 NKDTPEATDMVT
+2551 
-2563 ITVTSPFAAPVANA
+2563 
-2577 GDDQDDVASG
+2577 
-2587 TTVILDGSGST
+2587 
-2598 VDRRAMISYA
+2598 
-2608 WVRTGGTSGASV
+2608 
-2620 LLNDASTALPRFTAD
+2620 
-2635 TLVPGADDVTHVFT
+2635 
-2649 LTVTDEAGETGTD
+2649 
-2662 TVTITVVAPPFDNLI
+2662 
-2677 AIGGTNRLVDSGEV
+2677 
-2691 VLLDGTGSTLTGGGR
+2691 
-2706 VVTYLWT
+2706 
-2713 RTGGTGDS
+2713 
-2721 SVAPSNPTLLQ
+2721 
-2732 TTFTAETLNPGDAS
+2732 
-2746 VTHEFTLRVMDNKD
+2746 
-2760 SATPTYAVTFTVK
+2760 
-2773 APNLPPVANA
+2773 PVANA

-2788 VAPGEIFTLD
+2788 VAPGETFTLD
-2798 GSRSTDNDGSIVSYR
+2798 GSGSTDSDGSIAGYR
-2813 WWHIIY
+2813 WWHLVY
-2819 VSSSDSSKLLPLGN
+2819 VSSSDSSEFLPLGN
-2833 TSTINLTAET
+2833 TPTINLIAET

-2863 DGVWSNLDAVR
+2863 DGVWSDIDPVR
-2874 VTVTDPF
+2874 VTVIEPF
-2881 EAPIANAGPDQV
+2881 ESPIANAGPDQV

-2950 NDVVHVFTLTVT
+2950 NDVIHVFTLTVT

-2989 DDQSVLSGAEVTLDG
+2989 DDRSVLSGAEVTLDG

-3020 QTDKSGGSV
+3020 QTDGSGGS
-3029 PLTGAS
+3029 
-3035 TATPG
+3035 
-3040 FTANTLAPGAN
+3040 
-3051 DVVHVFT
+3051 
-3058 LTVTDE
+3058 
-3064 AGETDTDTVTVT
+3064 
-3076 VESPNQPPVANAGP
+3076 
-3090 DLVVAP
+3090 
-3096 GEIFTLDGSRS
+3096 
-3107 TDNDGSIVSYR
+3107 
-3118 WWHVTYVSSSDSSE
+3118 
-3132 LLSLGNTPTIN
+3132 
-3143 LTAKTIEPVPYHKTY
+3143 
-3158 ETYLLQVVDDDGVW
+3158 
-3172 SDIDPVRVTVI
+3172 
-3183 EPFEVPIANAGPD
+3183 
-3196 QVVASGA
+3196 
-3203 TVTLDGSGSTHD
+3203 
-3215 HRRSVSYS
+3215 
-3223 WEQTDESGGSVSLTG
+3223 
-3238 ASTATPGFT
+3238 
-3247 ANTLAPG
+3247 
-3254 ANDVVHIFTLTVTDE
+3254 
-3269 AGETGTDTVTIT
+3269 
-3281 VVAPFAAPVA
+3281 
-3291 NAGDDRSVLSGAEV
+3291 
-3305 TLDGSGSIH
+3305 
-3314 DHRRSVSYSW
+3314 
-3324 EQTDGSG
+3324 
-3331 SLVLLTGANTATPGF
+3331 VLLTGANIATPGF

-3454 GAPDVTRIFILTIK
+3454 GAPDVTHIFILTIK

-3504 IVFLDGSRS
+3504 IVSLDGSRS

-3533 WTRTGGTGDA
+3533 WTRTGGTSGV

-3596 FVAPIADAGQDLTVA
+3596 FVAPIANAGPDLTVA
-3611 SGAMVHLGGSGS
+3611 SGAMVHLDGSGS

-3638 GTSSGASIVL
+3638 GTSSGASVVL

-3659 ADTLFP
+3659 TDTLFP
-3665 GEDDVI
+3665 GADDVV

-3679 NEAGHSD
+3679 NEAGHSN

-3750 DANTTQTDFTVAP
+3750 DANTIQTDFTVDP

-3956 SFKANML
+3956 SFKANTL
-3963 DAGSPDVTHV
+3963 AAGSPDVTHV
-3973 FSLTVTNGAG
+3973 FSLTVTNGAS

-4022 APEMTVQEGG
+4022 APEMTVQEGE

-4055 HKDITLEQQR
+4055 HKDITLEQQS

-4075 WQDVKVNTVAD
+4075 WRDVKVNTVAD
-4086 FDTEKDRAKIE
+4086 FDTENDRAKIE

-4121 PILSPVGDYLAS
+4121 PILSPVGNYLAS

-4146 DFLKRDETTSD
+4146 DFLKRDETASD

-4171 TMNGGFIRN
+4171 TMNGEFIRN

-4206 VHRKF
+4206 VHRKL

-4246 YFATRHNSHPLHFEG
+4246 YFTARHNSHPLHFEG

>member
-18 SLFSFVLPF
+18 SLLSFALPF
-27 FCLAMGMLKQGQHQC
+27 FCLAMGMLKQCQYQC

-52 LVQFIRLVPSTV
+52 LVQLIRLVPIRLVPSTV

-89 PVADAGPDRV
+89 PVADAGSDRV

-180 TITVDAPEIQNFP
+180 TITVDAPEIRNFP

-239 VIMTNANTARPRFI
+239 VVMTNANTARPRFI

-261 DDVVHVFTLTVTDH
+261 GNVFHLFTLTVTDH

-318 SRSSDREGPVSYLW
+318 SRSSDREGPVSYFW

-401 NAGPDLRVESG
+401 NAGLDLRVESG

-438 TRGGTVTMTGA
+438 TRGGTVALNGA
-449 NTALATFTAD
+449 NTALTTFTAD

-471 FTLTVTDNVGA
+471 FTLTVTDHVGA
-482 SHADTIM
+482 SHADTVT

-588 TDMVTVTVDA
+588 TDTVTVTVDA

-627 DTDGTIASWSWRRT
+627 DTDGTIASWSWART
-641 GGTPGRSVVMTDANT
+641 GGTRGSTVTMTGANT
-656 ARPHFTTD
+656 ARPTFIADT
-664 ILFAGADD
+664 LSPGARNITH
-672 VIHGFTLTVTDNN
+672 VFTL
-685 GAINTDWIW
+685 
-694 ITVKAP
+694 
-700 TSAPPPYAHA
+700 
-710 GLDQLVASGATVRLD
+710 R
-725 GRNST
+725 
-730 TYRNG
+730 
-735 DLKYSWERTSGT
+735 
-747 IGSSVELIHAN
+747 
-758 KKRPTFTAN
+758 
-767 TLVVGGTDVTHI
+767 
-779 FTLTVTDSSGA
+779 VTDSAGGID
-790 TATDTVTITVDA
+790 TDTVTVTV
-802 PNARPV
+802 
-808 ADPGSDR
+808 
-815 TVDSGERVTLDGRG
+815 
-829 TDVDGTIV
+829 
-837 EYSWSWWTPRQG
+837 
-849 CTVPLTISGY
+849 
-859 NSRQLSFT
+859 
-867 AHVLEPGDD
+867 
-876 NIVYCLFLRVVDN
+876 
-889 EDQNSFW
+889 
-896 KRVNITV
+896 
-903 NAPNAI
+903 
-909 PVANAGPDQTVTS
+909 
-922 GAIVTL
+922 
-928 DGTGSE
+928 
-934 DNDGTIAS
+934 
-942 YTWLRTGGTGNVGVT
+942 
-957 LGGANTVL
+957 
-965 PSFTADILAPGAD
+965 
-978 SVTHIF
+978 
-984 TLTVI
+984 
-989 DDSGESTTD
+989 
-998 TVTIT
+998 T

-1016 PNQVV
+1016 PDQRVASGVV
-1021 AYGTT
+1021 VQLDG
-1026 VRLTGVGTDND
+1026 RNSSDNE
-1037 GEIASYSWA
+1037 GEIASWSWRRTGGTFGKSVVMTNANTARPRFIADILPAGAGNVFHRFTLTVTDHDGAVDTDWVWVRVNAPEAPNLPPVANAGPDQVVVSGDTVTLNASRSSDREGPVSYFWEYSGGTGNGVSMKGTETWSIITFNTMILPPGAADITYNFTLTVTDNQGLTDTDTVTITATAPPFPAPVANAGPDLRVESGDRVTLDGTDSSGGNRSLNYAWA
-1046 RTGGTGGPVTLIN
+1046 RTGGTRGGSVALIG
-1059 ANTAQASFT
+1059 ANTASVTFT
-1068 PNAMAIGA
+1068 ADILTPGAEDVIHVFTLTVTDYVGA
-1076 SGETY
+1076 SHADT
-1081 TFTITITDDDGAT
+1081 
-1094 ATDIVTI
+1094 VTI
-1101 TVQSP
+1101 TVEAP
-1106 FATPVANAGQ
+1106 EVPNLPPEVPNLPPVANAGQ
-1116 DQSVY
+1116 DQIVV
-1121 SGATVTLD
+1121 SGTTVQLD
-1129 GLGSTVDRRRNI
+1129 GSNSSDTDGTIASW
-1141 VSYAWLRTG
+1141 SWARTG
-1150 GTSNVGVT
+1150 GTRGGTVT
-1158 LIDANTALPSFITNT
+1158 MTGANTARPTFIADT
-1173 LAIGADNVTHVFT
+1173 LSPGARNITHVFT
-1186 LTVSD
+1186 L
-1191 DAGETD
+1191 
-1197 TDTVTITIVAPFAA
+1197 
-1211 PVADAG
+1211 
-1217 EYQSVLS
+1217 
-1224 GTKVTLDGSDSTVD
+1224 
-1238 PSRTIRSWSWTRTG
+1238 R
-1252 GTGIDTVALTDANT
+1252 
-1266 ARPNFIADTLTPGA
+1266 
-1280 TNVFHVFT
+1280 
-1288 LKVTDSTGRTDTDT
+1288 VTDSAGATDTDT
-1302 VTVLIESP
+1302 VTV
-1310 FELPVASAGKDQVFN
+1310 
-1325 GYPYNMTILYLNGT
+1325 
-1339 RSTHD
+1339 
-1344 RRGHLTYAWARTGG
+1344 
-1358 IENHYVSLHDA
+1358 
-1369 NKAKAYIHFDRAP
+1369 
-1382 KGNQDAVHEFTLTVT
+1382 
-1397 DHLGRTSTDTMTITR
+1397 
-1412 PSPARYVIAKAGD
+1412 
-1425 AQYVHSGS
+1425 
-1433 TVTLDGSRT
+1433 
-1442 NHRRQLR
+1442 
-1449 ITSWAWE
+1449 
-1456 EITGS
+1456 
-1461 GHPVTLNNAN
+1461 
-1471 TARPTFTAD
+1471 
-1480 LLAPGDS
+1480 
-1487 PVIRSFS
+1487 
-1494 LTVTDRYGYTD
+1494 
-1505 TDTVRVTI
+1505 
-1513 VSPFENPVANA
+1513 
-1524 GPDQTVISG
+1524 
-1533 ALVSLNG
+1533 
-1540 EGSTFDRRS
+1540 
-1549 TLHSYNWE
+1549 
-1557 QTDGTGSPVTLTNA
+1557 
-1571 NTANPTFIADTLTPG
+1571 
-1586 APDVTHI
+1586 
-1593 FILTVKDST
+1593 
-1602 YNTSTDTVTIT
+1602 
-1613 VQTPFAFPV
+1613 
-1622 ADAGKDQSVPSG
+1622 
-1634 TKVTLD
+1634 
-1640 GNGST
+1640 
-1645 VDSSRTIESWSWTRT
+1645 
-1660 GGTGVHAVSLTDANT
+1660 
-1675 AIPTFIANTLT
+1675 
-1686 PGAKNI
+1686 
-1692 THVFTLSVTD
+1692 
-1702 SAGETDTDTVTIT
+1702 T

-1799 NDVIHIF
+1799 DNVIHVF
-1806 TLTVTDEVGGRDTD
+1806 TLTVTDEVGGTDTD
-1820 TVTITVEAPEAPN
+1820 TVTITVTAP
-1833 LPPVADAGPDQVV
+1833 
-1846 ASGETHILD
+1846 S
-1855 GSGSTDIDGLVTGYH
+1855 
-1870 WWRTGGNHAGWYMG
+1870 
-1884 TVNPPTSGPLW
+1884 
-1895 YIYGGETLK
+1895 
-1904 PGAADLIHEF
+1904 F
-1914 NLRVI
+1914 VI
-1919 DDDGAWSEVDT
+1919 
-1930 VTITTISPFA
+1930 
-1940 APVANAGSDRT
+1940 PVANAGPDRT

-1963 GSTVDRRRSII
+1963 GSTVDHHGTIM
-1974 SYNWIRTGGTGGES
+1974 SYAWKRTGGTS
-1988 IVLTG
+1988 VDTVFLTG
-1993 ANTARLSFTNNALD
+1993 ANTISPVFTADALD
-2007 AGADDVT
+2007 AEAADVT
-2014 HVFALTVTDNAGN
+2014 HVFELTVTNNVGN
-2027 SDTDT
+2027 FDTDT

-2037 EAPEVPNLPPVA
+2037 KAPEYHNPRPVPNAGPDQVVASGATVQLDGSGSLGGVGSLAYTWNHYNSVVLNNPNTAYPSFTAPTLPIDTINDVIYVFDLAVTDDLGQKSRYDSMLVQVKAPGNPDYWYAHPNLPPVA
-2049 NAGQDQIVVSGTT
+2049 NAGPDQVVASGAT
-2062 VQLDGSNSSDTD
+2062 VQLDGSGSSDTD
-2074 GTIAS
+2074 SAGALQYVWGARTSGIIGNSIVLSPRFSAVRPSFEAEVLAPGAADVIHTFILTVTDQHGAVDSDMMTVTIVAPFAAPPVADAGLDQVVDSGEIVSLDGSRSTTGHRSIGTITGPDNILNYAWTRTGGTSGASVLLNDASTALPSFTADTLVPDADNVIHVFTLTVTNEAGETDTDIVKITVIAPIAEPVANAGDDQLVSSGAEVTLDGNDSTVDSSRTIRS

-2089 VHAVALTG
+2089 VHTVALTN
-2097 ANTAR
+2097 ANTAT
-2102 PTFIADTLSPGARNV
+2102 PTFTANSLAPGTKNITHVFTLSVRDSGGE
-2117 THAFTLRVTDSAG
+2117 TD
-2130 GINTDTVTITVES
+2130 TDTVTITVES

-2158 LSGTTVILDGSGSTV
+2158 LSGTTVILDGSGSTTDYRNTGTTTNPHGV
-2173 DRHAMIS
+2173 LK
-2180 YAWVRTGGTQNK
+2180 YAWARTGGTTGGSVTLNNANAERP
-2192 TVALTD
+2192 V
-2198 AATAQPSFTAETL
+2198 FTADSL
-2211 NRGDA
+2211 AAGSD
-2216 DVTHIFTLTVTDDL
+2216 DVIHIFTLTVTDK
-2230 DDSPAD
+2230 
-2236 TDTVTVTV
+2236 V
-2244 TAPQFGPLAAN
+2244 
-2255 AGPDRN
+2255 
-2261 VVSGT
+2261 
-2266 QVTLEGSGTATGSG
+2266 
-2280 RVVTYAWT
+2280 
-2288 QTGGDA
+2288 
-2294 ATVTLSDTTVLD
+2294 
-2306 PSFTAQALNR
+2306 
-2316 GDADVTYIFT
+2316 
-2326 LTVRDNKDTPE
+2326 
-2337 ATDMVTI
+2337 
-2344 TVTSPFAAP
+2344 
-2353 VANAGPDQ
+2353 
-2361 TVPSGATVRL
+2361 
-2371 DGRGSTPGTGVTIAF
+2371 
-2386 YDWRS
+2386 
-2391 NWNNPVC
+2391 
-2398 AVPLPLIEPNSAR
+2398 
-2411 PSFTAPTLK
+2411 
-2420 AGDADVIYCFS
+2420 
-2431 LQIEDTG
+2431 
-2438 EDGSDWDDVRVTVTA
+2438 
-2453 PPFPDLEAEAG
+2453 
-2464 PDRNVVSGTQV
+2464 
-2475 TLEGSGTATGSG
+2475 
-2487 RVVTYAWTQTGGDA
+2487 
-2501 ATVTLSDTTVLDPSF
+2501 
-2516 TAQTLNPGD
+2516 
-2525 ADVTYEFTLT
+2525 
-2535 VRDNTVRDN
+2535 
-2544 TVRDNRD
+2544 
-2551 NKDTPEATDMVT
+2551 
-2563 ITVTSPFAAPVANA
+2563 
-2577 GDDQDDVASG
+2577 
-2587 TTVILDGSGST
+2587 
-2598 VDRRAMISYA
+2598 
-2608 WVRTGGTSGASV
+2608 
-2620 LLNDASTALPRFTAD
+2620 
-2635 TLVPGADDVTHVFT
+2635 
-2649 LTVTDEAGETGTD
+2649 
-2662 TVTITVVAPPFDNLI
+2662 
-2677 AIGGTNRLVDSGEV
+2677 
-2691 VLLDGTGSTLTGGGR
+2691 GGR
-2706 VVTYLWT
+2706 
-2713 RTGGTGDS
+2713 
-2721 SVAPSNPTLLQ
+2721 
-2732 TTFTAETLNPGDAS
+2732 
-2746 VTHEFTLRVMDNKD
+2746 
-2760 SATPTYAVTFTVK
+2760 
-2773 APNLPPVANA
+2773 
-2783 GPDLV
+2783 
-2788 VAPGEIFTLD
+2788 
-2798 GSRSTDNDGSIVSYR
+2798 
-2813 WWHIIY
+2813 
-2819 VSSSDSSKLLPLGN
+2819 
-2833 TSTINLTAET
+2833 
-2843 IEPGPYHK
+2843 
-2851 TYETYLLQVVDD
+2851 
-2863 DGVWSNLDAVR
+2863 
-2874 VTVTDPF
+2874 
-2881 EAPIANAGPDQV
+2881 
-2893 VASGATVTLDGS
+2893 
-2905 GSTHDH
+2905 
-2911 RRSVSY
+2911 
-2917 SWEQTDE
+2917 
-2924 SGGSVSLTGAS
+2924 
-2935 TATPGFTANTLAPGA
+2935 
-2950 NDVVHVFTLTVT
+2950 
-2962 DEAGETG
+2962 
-2969 TDIVTITVVAPFAA
+2969 
-2983 PVANAG
+2983 
-2989 DDQSVLSGAEVTLDG
+2989 
-3004 SGSTHDHRRN
+3004 
-3014 ISYSWE
+3014 
-3020 QTDKSGGSV
+3020 
-3029 PLTGAS
+3029 
-3035 TATPG
+3035 
-3040 FTANTLAPGAN
+3040 
-3051 DVVHVFT
+3051 
-3058 LTVTDE
+3058 
-3064 AGETDTDTVTVT
+3064 DTDTVTVT

-3096 GEIFTLDGSRS
+3096 GEIFTLDGSGS
-3107 TDNDGSIVSYR
+3107 TDSDGSIVSYR
-3118 WWHVTYVSSSDSSE
+3118 WWQVTYVSSSDSSE

-3158 ETYLLQVVDDDGVW
+3158 ETYLLQVADDDGVW

-3254 ANDVVHIFTLTVTDE
+3254 ANDVIHVFTLTVTDE
-3269 AGETGTDTVTIT
+3269 AGETDTDTVTVTVESPNQLPVANAGPDLVVAPGETFTLDGSGSTDSDGSITGYYWWHYTYISSSDNWKFRYLGFSRTPTWNLTAETPKSNPADKTYYHLRVVDDDGDLSRFDAVRVTVIEPFEVPIANAGPDQVVASGATVTLDGSGSTHDHRRSVSYSWEQTDESGGSVSLTGASTATPGFTANTLAPGANDVVHVFTLTVTDETGETGTDTVTIT

-3291 NAGDDRSVLSGAEV
+3291 NAGDDRSVLSGATV

-3504 IVFLDGSRS
+3504 IVSLDGSRS

-3596 FVAPIADAGQDLTVA
+3596 FVAPIADAGPDLTVA

-3638 GTSSGASIVL
+3638 GTSSGASVVL

-3659 ADTLFP
+3659 TDTLFP
-3665 GEDDVI
+3665 GADDVI

-3750 DANTTQTDFTVAP
+3750 DANTIQTDFTVAP

-3915 IVYLDASGSLG
+3915 IVYLDASGSLD

-3956 SFKANML
+3956 SFKANTL
-3963 DAGSPDVTHV
+3963 AAGSPDVTHV

-4022 APEMTVQEGG
+4022 APEMTVQEGE
-4032 SAAYRVKLGQSPGQ
+4032 SATYQVKLGQSPGQ

-4065 FAFTAENWNE
+4065 FAFTTENWNE
-4075 WQDVKVNTVAD
+4075 WRDVKVNTVAD

-4146 DFLKRDETTSD
+4146 DFLKRDETASD

-4246 YFATRHNSHPLHFEG
+4246 YFAARHNSHPLHFEG

>member
-52 LVQFIRLVPSTV
+52 LVQFIRLVPIRLVPSTV

-160 IHIFTLT
+160 IHTFTLT

-180 TITVDAPEIQNFP
+180 TITVDAPEIRNFP

-239 VIMTNANTARPRFI
+239 VVMTNANTARPRFI

-261 DDVVHVFTLTVTDH
+261 DDVVHLFTLTVTDH
-275 DGAVDTDWVWVRVNA
+275 DGAIDKDWVWVRINA

-482 SHADTIM
+482 SHADTVM

-588 TDMVTVTVDA
+588 TDTVTVTVDA

-889 EDQNSFW
+889 EDQNSFL

-928 DGTGSE
+928 DGNGSE

-942 YTWLRTGGTGNVGVT
+942 YAWLRTGGTGNVGVT
-957 LGGANTVL
+957 LTGANTVL

-1150 GTSNVGVT
+1150 GTGNVGVT

-1252 GTGIDTVALTDANT
+1252 GTGIDTVALADANT

-1397 DHLGRTSTDTMTITR
+1397 DHLGRTSTDTVTITR
-1412 PSPARYVIAKAGD
+1412 PSPARYVIARAGD
-1425 AQYVHSGS
+1425 AQYVYSGS

-1442 NHRRQLR
+1442 NHRRQIR

-1586 APDVTHI
+1586 APDVIHI

-1675 AIPTFIANTLT
+1675 AIPTFIANTLA

-1799 NDVIHIF
+1799 DNVIHVF
-1806 TLTVTDEVGGRDTD
+1806 TLTVTDEVGGTDTD
-1820 TVTITVEAPEAPN
+1820 TVTITVTAP
-1833 LPPVADAGPDQVV
+1833 
-1846 ASGETHILD
+1846 S
-1855 GSGSTDIDGLVTGYH
+1855 
-1870 WWRTGGNHAGWYMG
+1870 
-1884 TVNPPTSGPLW
+1884 
-1895 YIYGGETLK
+1895 
-1904 PGAADLIHEF
+1904 F
-1914 NLRVI
+1914 VI
-1919 DDDGAWSEVDT
+1919 
-1930 VTITTISPFA
+1930 
-1940 APVANAGSDRT
+1940 PVANAGPDRI

-1963 GSTVDRRRSII
+1963 GSTVDHHGTIM
-1974 SYNWIRTGGTGGES
+1974 SYAWKRTGGTS
-1988 IVLTG
+1988 VDTVFLTG
-1993 ANTARLSFTNNALD
+1993 ANTISPVFTADALD
-2007 AGADDVT
+2007 AESADVT
-2014 HVFALTVTDNAGN
+2014 HVFELTVTNNVGN
-2027 SDTDT
+2027 FDTDT

-2037 EAPEVPNLPPVA
+2037 KAPEYHNPLPIPNAGPDQVVASGATVQLDGSGSSGGVGSLAYTWNHYNSVVLNNPNTAYPSFTAPTLPPGSDMLYIFHMTVTDDLGQINDYDTVTIQVKAPGNPNWYTHPNLPPVA
-2049 NAGQDQIVVSGTT
+2049 NAGPDQVVASGAT
-2062 VQLDGSNSSDTD
+2062 VQLDGSGSSDDWDSLEYGLSLDWGARTSGIIGNSIVLSPRFSAVRPSFEAEVLAPGAADVTHTFILTVTD
-2074 GTIAS
+2074 QHGAVDSDMMTVTIVAPFAAPPVADAGLDQVVDSGEIVSLDGSRSTTGHRSIGTITGPDNILNYAWTRTGGTSGTSVLLNDASTALPSFTADTLVPDADNIIHVFTLTVTNEAGETDTDIVKITVIAPIAAPVANAGDDQLVSSGAEVTLDGNDSTVDSSRTIRS

-2089 VHAVALTG
+2089 VHTVALTN
-2097 ANTAR
+2097 ANTAT
-2102 PTFIADTLSPGARNV
+2102 PTFTANSLAPGTKNITHVFTLSVRDSGGE
-2117 THAFTLRVTDSAG
+2117 TD
-2130 GINTDTVTITVES
+2130 TDTVTITVES

-2158 LSGTTVILDGSGSTV
+2158 LSGTTVILDGSGSTSDYRNTGTTTNPHGV
-2173 DRHAMIS
+2173 LK
-2180 YAWVRTGGTQNK
+2180 YAWARTGGTTGGSVTLNNANAERP
-2192 TVALTD
+2192 V
-2198 AATAQPSFTAETL
+2198 FTADSL
-2211 NRGDA
+2211 AAGSD
-2216 DVTHIFTLTVTDDL
+2216 DVIHIFTLTVTDK
-2230 DDSPAD
+2230 
-2236 TDTVTVTV
+2236 V
-2244 TAPQFGPLAAN
+2244 
-2255 AGPDRN
+2255 
-2261 VVSGT
+2261 
-2266 QVTLEGSGTATGSG
+2266 
-2280 RVVTYAWT
+2280 
-2288 QTGGDA
+2288 
-2294 ATVTLSDTTVLD
+2294 
-2306 PSFTAQALNR
+2306 
-2316 GDADVTYIFT
+2316 
-2326 LTVRDNKDTPE
+2326 
-2337 ATDMVTI
+2337 
-2344 TVTSPFAAP
+2344 
-2353 VANAGPDQ
+2353 
-2361 TVPSGATVRL
+2361 
-2371 DGRGSTPGTGVTIAF
+2371 
-2386 YDWRS
+2386 
-2391 NWNNPVC
+2391 
-2398 AVPLPLIEPNSAR
+2398 
-2411 PSFTAPTLK
+2411 
-2420 AGDADVIYCFS
+2420 
-2431 LQIEDTG
+2431 
-2438 EDGSDWDDVRVTVTA
+2438 
-2453 PPFPDLEAEAG
+2453 
-2464 PDRNVVSGTQV
+2464 
-2475 TLEGSGTATGSG
+2475 
-2487 RVVTYAWTQTGGDA
+2487 
-2501 ATVTLSDTTVLDPSF
+2501 
-2516 TAQTLNPGD
+2516 
-2525 ADVTYEFTLT
+2525 
-2535 VRDNTVRDN
+2535 
-2544 TVRDNRD
+2544 
-2551 NKDTPEATDMVT
+2551 
-2563 ITVTSPFAAPVANA
+2563 
-2577 GDDQDDVASG
+2577 
-2587 TTVILDGSGST
+2587 
-2598 VDRRAMISYA
+2598 
-2608 WVRTGGTSGASV
+2608 
-2620 LLNDASTALPRFTAD
+2620 
-2635 TLVPGADDVTHVFT
+2635 
-2649 LTVTDEAGETGTD
+2649 
-2662 TVTITVVAPPFDNLI
+2662 
-2677 AIGGTNRLVDSGEV
+2677 
-2691 VLLDGTGSTLTGGGR
+2691 GGR
-2706 VVTYLWT
+2706 
-2713 RTGGTGDS
+2713 
-2721 SVAPSNPTLLQ
+2721 
-2732 TTFTAETLNPGDAS
+2732 
-2746 VTHEFTLRVMDNKD
+2746 
-2760 SATPTYAVTFTVK
+2760 
-2773 APNLPPVANA
+2773 
-2783 GPDLV
+2783 
-2788 VAPGEIFTLD
+2788 
-2798 GSRSTDNDGSIVSYR
+2798 
-2813 WWHIIY
+2813 
-2819 VSSSDSSKLLPLGN
+2819 
-2833 TSTINLTAET
+2833 
-2843 IEPGPYHK
+2843 
-2851 TYETYLLQVVDD
+2851 
-2863 DGVWSNLDAVR
+2863 
-2874 VTVTDPF
+2874 
-2881 EAPIANAGPDQV
+2881 
-2893 VASGATVTLDGS
+2893 
-2905 GSTHDH
+2905 
-2911 RRSVSY
+2911 
-2917 SWEQTDE
+2917 
-2924 SGGSVSLTGAS
+2924 
-2935 TATPGFTANTLAPGA
+2935 
-2950 NDVVHVFTLTVT
+2950 
-2962 DEAGETG
+2962 
-2969 TDIVTITVVAPFAA
+2969 
-2983 PVANAG
+2983 
-2989 DDQSVLSGAEVTLDG
+2989 
-3004 SGSTHDHRRN
+3004 
-3014 ISYSWE
+3014 
-3020 QTDKSGGSV
+3020 
-3029 PLTGAS
+3029 
-3035 TATPG
+3035 
-3040 FTANTLAPGAN
+3040 
-3051 DVVHVFT
+3051 
-3058 LTVTDE
+3058 
-3064 AGETDTDTVTVT
+3064 DTDTVTVT

-3096 GEIFTLDGSRS
+3096 GEIFTLDGSGS
-3107 TDNDGSIVSYR
+3107 TDSDGSIVSYR
-3118 WWHVTYVSSSDSSE
+3118 WWQVTYVSSSDSSE

-3158 ETYLLQVVDDDGVW
+3158 ETYLLQVADDDGVW

-3254 ANDVVHIFTLTVTDE
+3254 ANDVVHVFTLTVTDE

-3314 DHRRSVSYSW
+3314 DHRRNISYSW

-3331 SLVLLTGANTATPGF
+3331 GSVLLTGANTATPGF

-3504 IVFLDGSRS
+3504 IVSLDGSRS

-3525 SDNILNYA
+3525 SDNILNYT

-3596 FVAPIADAGQDLTVA
+3596 FVAPIADAGPDLTVA

-3638 GTSSGASIVL
+3638 GTSSGASVVL

-3665 GEDDVI
+3665 GADDVI

-3729 ARPNYAW
+3729 TRPNYAW
-3736 TRTGGTVNVDVNLS
+3736 TRTGGTVNVGVNLS
-3750 DANTTQTDFTVAP
+3750 DANTIQTDFTVAP

-3842 THVPSFS
+3842 THVPSFF
-3849 VFDPGTLIF
+3849 VFDPGALIF

-3926 LNDDLMTYAWTN
+3926 LNNDLMTYAWTN

-3956 SFKANML
+3956 SFKANTL

-4022 APEMTVQEGG
+4022 APEMTVQEGE
-4032 SAAYRVKLGQSPGQ
+4032 SATYQVKLGQSPGQ

-4065 FAFTAENWNE
+4065 FAFTTENWNE

-4146 DFLKRDETTSD
+4146 DFLKRDETTPD

-4246 YFATRHNSHPLHFEG
+4246 YFAARHNSHPLHFEG